1 MKNVFSDI
9 AHALPVIAVVG
20 AVGVASCGRID
31 PVKRQPEKSIVVIHS
46 WDSVGEEGA
55 PFTEVMQREF
65 HEQGVNANIHH
76 IYANMVRRPDTV
88 FTRFDW
94 PAYRDSIKRWKPDVI
109 LLNDDPILEWV
120 FKHREM
126 NSMFVNTPCVF
137 AGVNVLSRSQ
147 LDYFPK
153 MTGYEAVIDW
163 GRNMELVQKYGGRQA
178 MIIELDYT
186 SHDQH
191 LRKQLLQ
198 AMQDSL
204 RYVDNTN
211 FRMTSFDHDMLATK
225 YAGHLVVNP
234 VSCAEPYMNRN
245 EEETDSVGR
254 MRLWNIMQKADKMTH
269 LKVKQDIFSNTLV
282 KRTKRPQ
289 FTAIR
294 EGFGDPDAPYYLC
307 GYFTSMETQVKDQ
320 VSYAVQILSG
330 QDPRMLPVGMH
341 MCDYYMDWNAMQTTQ
356 PKMSYAVYSTKFN
369 IVNAPVYLSNPL
381 TFTLWVA
388 GILLVVGAVV
398 WCIVYFLSRW
408 KRQGQKK
415 LLADLQYEDEIL
427 DLVFSNAKDTLWSLT
442 DDVIVVGQNFADYYG
457 MEHHHVSVEEFGQM
471 MHEDSKA
478 SFDFFMNFRQQRGR
492 KTIRLHLTPDGG
504 KSWYWFKMMYADTK
518 ESAESGELYGMMM
531 NIDDKKKVEDQ
542 LEEAQQLASQ
552 VALKENFLANISHDL
567 RTPLGAVTGFSSM
580 LTVPGMTFE
589 PGEREMYLEYIHQ
602 NTDMILNMIDS
613 VMEKAQIE
621 TGDLEIIQKPVSVCK
636 LVNDCYNT
644 NRIIA
649 PSHLSFYLEMGDPDV
664 IVNIDMTRTKQVVNN
679 FLSNSFKFTT
689 EGSITLGWRHLD
701 DEAEG
706 MIEVY
711 VKDTGIGVPADK
723 VDKIF
728 DRYSKVNENDKGTGL
743 GLNISKTIIEKQGG
757 TIGVESEFGK
767 GSKFFFRLTRFVQCI
782 VLALTLGLGLLM
794 PSSCSGGGAKDDK
807 AVKVLVL
814 HSYSRDYV
822 SYRTFDDVLKGD
834 FLDEYSNADI
844 RYVYMSLENPA
855 TSTDALREEVR
866 DSLFDQGWVPDV
878 ILVEGDRAAVEFFN
892 AEDKPLA
899 ALANVPVV
907 LGGIH
912 HPEWERI
919 RSRRNVVVINDPID
933 YCANINLAVEMT
945 GKSCVEIELDYFHQ
959 DSIIREELTQAIARP
974 PFVDDSDFHVKNFYA
989 TSFDELCKDSIIVLT
1004 LSAECPERN
1013 SSELMDKEDA
1023 FKHLGMLYTH
1033 SWKYPSLVVKRD
1045 VYARSFVDK
1054 TGKPQFTAV
1063 KAGFADGSGSFLC
1076 GYFAGYETVAE
1087 DLARVGVR
1095 ILDGDDLASFV
1106 GLKHEKHFYMDY
1118 AAMKRLGLKYED
1130 YSKRFTIVGAP
1141 KEVTMPFFSYLTW
1154 MLIAMVFVVAVLSI
1168 MLVVYTWNDRT
1179 MRHLM
1184 ASVKRRSDMR
1194 HMALSG
1200 SDSHTIRSEQSVKDI
1215 IACIHPDYAQEVP
1228 LMIQSISVKG
1238 VHKYEIFADIEKDGN
1253 YRWWQLRFVVVHEDG
1268 VESAE
1273 ESGKHV
1279 DGILINIDK
1288 TKKYEEELRKAM
1300 QLAEEARQKE
1310 DFMTTISHEIR
1321 TPLNAVVGFS
1331 DVLVS
1336 LPQDSFSAEELMQY
1350 DKVIKTN
1357 NAALS
1362 AMIEN
1367 ILMFSRIESGRIQYV
1382 KDEFNV
1388 SDLFREI
1395 ESEWRDLVPDGIV
1408 FETLAMRKDIYMNND
1423 RMRVKYVIGQL
1434 LSNAFKFTKTGS
1446 VAMGLH
1452 YSLNDDR
1459 ARLFVTDSGIGIE
1472 RDKQEAV
1479 FDLFWKDDGFT
1490 QGLGLGLTVARKLAV
1505 GMGLKLTF
1513 ESKEGFGSNVALE
1526 GDAYLKKKDEGQA

>member
-1 MKNVFSDI
+1 MKKFFSDI
-9 AHALPVIAVVG
+9 SHWLPVLAVMGSIAVV
-20 AVGVASCGRID
+20 SCSKID
-31 PVKRQPEKSIVVIHS
+31 PVSHQPQKNVVVIHS
-46 WDSVGEEGA
+46 WDSVGEEA
-55 PFTEVMQREF
+55 DLFVKSMKKDFRD
-65 HEQGVNANIHH
+65 QGINANIHH
-76 IYANMVRRPDTV
+76 IYANMIRRPDTV
-88 FTRFDW
+88 FTRYDW
-94 PAYRDSIKRWKPDVI
+94 PAYRDSIKKWKPDVI

-120 FKHREM
+120 FKHRDLD
-126 NSMFVNTPCVF
+126 SLFVTTPCVF
-137 AGVNVLSRSQ
+137 AGVNVLSRGH
-147 LDYFPK
+147 LEHFPL

-163 GRNMELVQKYGGRQA
+163 GRNLELVQKYGNKQA
-178 MIIELDYT
+178 MIIELDYNN
-186 SHDQH
+186 HDNH
-191 LRKQLLQ
+191 LRSQLHK
-198 AMQDSL
+198 AMEDSL
-204 RYVDNTN
+204 RYIDNSN
-211 FRMTSFDHDMLATK
+211 FNIVKFDEQLLK
-225 YAGHLVVNP
+225 SRYAGHLVVNT
-234 VSCAEPYMNRN
+234 VSCAEPYLNRQN
-245 EEETDSVGR
+245 DETDSIAY
-254 MRLWNIMQKADKMTH
+254 MRTWNIIQKADKMMH
-269 LKVKQDIFSNTLV
+269 MQVKWDIFSNSLV
-282 KRTKRPQ
+282 NCTNRPQ

-294 EGFGDPDAPYYLC
+294 EGFSMSSTPQFLC
-307 GYFTSMETQVKDQ
+307 GYFTSTETQVKDQ
-320 VSYAVQILSG
+320 VGYAAQILNG
-330 QDPRMLPVGMH
+330 QEPRMLPIGMH
-341 MCDYYMDWNAMQTTQ
+341 GCDYYMDWNAMQMMQ
-356 PKMSYAVYSTKFN
+356 PKMSCAVYSSKFN
-369 IVNAPVYLSNPL
+369 IVNAPIYLSNPL

-388 GILLVVGAVV
+388 GIMLIVAVIVWTVVS
-398 WCIVYFLSRW
+398 FMSRW
-408 KRQGQKK
+408 KRKGQQN
-415 LLADLQYEDEIL
+415 LLEELQYEDKIL
-427 DLVFSNAKDTLWSLT
+427 DLVFSNAKDTLWSIA
-442 DDVIVVGQNFADYYG
+442 DGVIVFDQNFADYYG
-457 MEHHHVSVEEFGQM
+457 MEHHHVPLKEFAGM

-478 SFDFFMNFRQQRGR
+478 SFEFFMNYRKQRGK
-492 KTIRLHLTPDGG
+492 KTIRMHMSPDGG
-504 KSWYWFKMMYADTK
+504 KSWYWFKMMYTATP
-518 ESAESGELYGMMM
+518 ETAESGELYGMMM
-531 NIDDKKKVEDQ
+531 NIDDKKKVEEQ
-542 LEEAQQLASQ
+542 LEEAQLLASQ

-649 PSHLSFYLEMGDPDV
+649 PSHLAFYLDMDDPDV

-679 FLSNSFKFTT
+679 FLSNAFKFTT
-689 EGSITLGWRHLD
+689 EGSITLGWRYVED
-701 DEAEG
+701 TEG

-767 GSKFFFRLTRFVQCI
+767 GSKFFFRLMRFVQCVVL
-782 VLALTLGLGLLM
+782 VLALCLGVLL
-794 PSSCSGGGAKDDK
+794 PSSCGKHDEKYDK
-807 AVKVLVL
+807 PVKALVL
-814 HSYSRDYV
+814 HSYSRDYE
-822 SYRTFDDVLKGD
+822 SYREFDETLKSTLLQEYVSADVRD
-834 FLDEYSNADI
+834 
-844 RYVYMSLENPA
+844 VYLGLENP
-855 TSTDALREEVR
+855 TTPLEDIRNDAR
-866 DSLFDQGWVPDV
+866 DSLFDRGWMPDV
-878 ILVEGDRAAVEFFN
+878 ILIEGDRAAVEFFDSN
-892 AEDKPLA
+892 MK

-912 HPEWERI
+912 HPEWDRI

-959 DSIIREELTQAIARP
+959 DSIIRDELTQSIARP
-974 PFVDDSDFHVKNFYA
+974 PFVDNSDFHVRNFA
-989 TSFDELCKDSIIVLT
+989 DPSFADMCKDSIIVMT
-1004 LSAECPERN
+1004 LSAALPELN
-1013 SSELMDKEDA
+1013 ASVPMDKDVA
-1023 FKHLGMLYTH
+1023 FRHLGMLYTH

-1045 VYARSFVDK
+1045 VFSRSFVDMS
-1054 TGKPQFTAV
+1054 GRPQFTAV

-1076 GYFAGYETVAE
+1076 GYFASYETVAK
-1087 DLARVGVR
+1087 DMADVGVR
-1095 ILDGDDLASFV
+1095 LLNGDDLSSFV
-1106 GLKHEKHFYMDY
+1106 GLKHVKNFYMDY
-1118 AAMKRLGLKYED
+1118 EAMKRLGLKYED
-1130 YSKRFTIVGAP
+1130 YSKHFIIVGAP
-1141 KEVTMPFFSYLTW
+1141 QEVTMPFLSYLTW
-1154 MLIAMVFVVAVLSI
+1154 VLITIVFIVAIMSVMLI
-1168 MLVVYTWNDRT
+1168 VYTWNNRT

-1200 SDSHTIRSEQSVKDI
+1200 SDSHTIRSEQGVKDI

-1238 VHKYEIFADIEKDGN
+1238 VHKYEIYADVDKDGE
-1253 YRWWQLRFVVVHEDG
+1253 YGWWQLRFVVVNEDG
-1268 VESAE
+1268 VENGK
-1273 ESGKHV
+1273 ESGKRV

-1388 SDLFREI
+1388 SDMFKEI
-1395 ESEWRDLVPDGIV
+1395 ESEWVDLVPDGIT

-1423 RMRVKYVIGQL
+1423 RMRVKYIIGQL
-1434 LSNAFKFTKTGS
+1434 LSNAFKFTKTGNVS
-1446 VAMGLH
+1446 MGLH
-1452 YSLNDDR
+1452 YSLNKDV
-1459 ARLFVTDSGIGIE
+1459 ATLYVSDSGIGVPK
-1472 RDKQEAV
+1472 DKLEAV
-1479 FDLFWKDDGFT
+1479 YDLFWKDDGFT
-1490 QGLGLGLTVARKLAV
+1490 QGLGLGLTVSRKLAE
-1505 GMGLKLTF
+1505 GMGLKLNF
-1513 ESKEGFGSNVALE
+1513 ESKEDFGSNVSLE
-1526 GDAYLKKKDEGQA
+1526 GNAYLKKKDDNA

>member
-9 AHALPVIAVVG
+9 AHALPVLAVVG
-20 AVGVASCGRID
+20 VVGVASCGRID
-31 PVKRQPEKSIVVIHS
+31 PVKRQPEKSVVVIHS

-55 PFTEVMQREF
+55 PFTEAMLKEF
-65 HEQGVNANIHH
+65 HEQGINANIHH
-76 IYANMVRRPDTV
+76 IYANMVRRPDTL
-88 FTRFDW
+88 FTHYDW
-94 PAYRDSIKRWKPDVI
+94 PAYRDSIKLWKPDVI

-120 FKHREM
+120 FKHRDAD
-126 NSMFVNTPCVF
+126 SVFVKTPCVF
-137 AGVNVLSRSQ
+137 SGVNVLSRSQ
-147 LDYFPK
+147 MDYFPL

-178 MIIELDYT
+178 MIIELDHT
-186 SHDQH
+186 EHDMH
-191 LRKQLLQ
+191 LRKQLSQ

-204 RYVDNTN
+204 RYIDNTD
-211 FRMTSFDHDMLATK
+211 FHMKKFGDGAVPAR
-225 YAGHLVVNP
+225 YAGHLVVST
-234 VSCAEPYMNRN
+234 VSCADPFTNKS
-245 EEETDSVGR
+245 EEESDTVGR
-254 MRLWNIMQKADKMTH
+254 MRTWNIMQKADRMSH
-269 LKVKQDIFSNTLV
+269 LKVKQDIFCNTLV
-282 KRTKRPQ
+282 KRTQRPQ

-294 EGFGDPDAPYYLC
+294 EGFSDQENPFYLC

-320 VSYAVQILSG
+320 VGYAVQILNG

-341 MCDYYMDWNAMQTTQ
+341 MCDYYMDWNAMQLTQ
-356 PKMSYAVYSTKFN
+356 PKMSYAVYSTKFK

-381 TFTLWVA
+381 TFLLWVT
-388 GILLVVGAVV
+388 GILFVVGAVV
-398 WCIVYFLSRW
+398 WCIVYFMSRW
-408 KRQGQKK
+408 KRKGQRK
-415 LLADLQYEDEIL
+415 LIEDLQYEDKIL
-427 DLVFSNAKDTLWSLT
+427 DLVFSNAKDTLWSLA

-457 MEHHHVSVEEFGQM
+457 MEHHHVSIDDFGRM

-478 SFDFFMNFRQQRGR
+478 SFEFFMNFRHQRGR

-504 KSWYWFKMMYADTK
+504 KSWYWFKMMYAATK
-518 ESAESGELYGMMM
+518 ESAETGELYGMMM

-542 LEEAQQLASQ
+542 LEEAQLLASQ

-689 EGSITLGWRHLD
+689 EGSITLGWRHMD
-701 DEAEG
+701 DEADS

-723 VDKIF
+723 IDKIF

-767 GSKFFFRLTRFVQCI
+767 GSKFFFRLKRFVQCV
-782 VLALTLGLGLLM
+782 VLVITLGLGLLM
-794 PSSCSGGGAKDDK
+794 PSSCMREEANEDRQ
-807 AVKVLVL
+807 VKVMVL

-822 SYRTFDDVLKGD
+822 SYRTFDDVLKD
-834 FLDEYSNADI
+834 HFLDEYSNADI
-844 RYVYMSLENPA
+844 RDVYLGLENPSA
-855 TSTDALREEVR
+855 STEDIKADVR
-866 DSLFDQGWVPDV
+866 DSLFNKGWLPDV
-878 ILVEGDRAAVEFFN
+878 ILIEGDRAAVEFFN
-892 AEDKPLA
+892 AEEKPLP
-899 ALANVPVV
+899 ALADVPVV

-912 HPEWERI
+912 HLEWDRI

-959 DSIIREELTQAIARP
+959 DSIIREELTQSIARP
-974 PFVDDSDFHVKNFYA
+974 PFVDNSDFHINNFRETDFA
-989 TSFDELCKDSIIVLT
+989 ELCKDSIIVMT
-1004 LSAECPERN
+1004 FSAESPERN
-1013 SSELMDKEDA
+1013 ASVPMDKDEA
-1023 FKHLGMLYTH
+1023 YRHLRKLYTN

-1045 VYARSFVDK
+1045 VFARSIVDK

-1087 DLARVGVR
+1087 DLAKVGVR

-1118 AAMKRLGLKYED
+1118 AAMKRMGMKYDD
-1130 YSKRFTIVGAP
+1130 YAKRFIVVGAP
-1141 KEVTMPFFSYLTW
+1141 REVTMPFFSYLTW
-1154 MLIAMVFVVAVLSI
+1154 VLISLVFVVAVLSI

-1184 ASVKRRSDMR
+1184 ASVRRRSDMR

-1238 VHKYEIFADIEKDGN
+1238 VHKYEIYADIEKDGN
-1253 YRWWQLRFVVVHEDG
+1253 YRWWQLRFVVVHEDS
-1268 VESAE
+1268 VETGE
-1273 ESGKHV
+1273 ETDKHV

-1288 TKKYEEELRKAM
+1288 TKKYEEELRRAM
-1300 QLAEEARQKE
+1300 QLAQEARQKE

-1336 LPQDSFSAEELMQY
+1336 LPQDSFTAEELMQY

-1388 SDLFREI
+1388 SDLFSEI
-1395 ESEWRDLVPDGIV
+1395 ESEWRDLVPDGIS

-1434 LSNAFKFTKTGS
+1434 LSNAFKFTKSGS

-1459 ARLFVTDSGIGIE
+1459 ASLFVTDSGIGIAK
-1472 RDKQEAV
+1472 DKQEAV

-1513 ESKEGFGSNVALE
+1513 ESKEGFGSNVSLE
-1526 GDAYLKKKDEGQA
+1526 GDAYLKKKEDQA

>member
-1 MKNVFSDI
+1 MKKFFSDI
-9 AHALPVIAVVG
+9 SHWLPVLAVMGSIAVV
-20 AVGVASCGRID
+20 SCSKID
-31 PVKRQPEKSIVVIHS
+31 PVNHQPQKNVVVIHS
-46 WDSVGEEGA
+46 WDSVGEEA
-55 PFTEVMQREF
+55 ELFVKTMKNAF
-65 HEQGVNANIHH
+65 HDQGINANIHH
-76 IYANMVRRPDTV
+76 IYANMIRRPDTV
-88 FTRFDW
+88 FTRYDW
-94 PAYRDSIKRWKPDVI
+94 PAYRDSIKKWKPDVI

-120 FKHREM
+120 FKHRDLD
-126 NSMFVNTPCVF
+126 SLFVTTPCVF
-137 AGVNVLSRSQ
+137 AGVNVLSRGH
-147 LDYFPK
+147 LENFPL
-153 MTGYEAVIDW
+153 MTGFEAVIDW
-163 GRNMELVQKYGGRQA
+163 GRNLELVQKYGYKQA
-178 MIIELDYT
+178 MIIELDYND
-186 SHDQH
+186 HDNH
-191 LRKQLLQ
+191 LRSQLHK
-198 AMQDSL
+198 AMEDSL
-204 RYVDNTN
+204 RYIDNSN
-211 FRMTSFDHDMLATK
+211 FQIVEFDEQLLK
-225 YAGHLVVNP
+225 SRYAGHLVVNTI
-234 VSCAEPYMNRN
+234 SCAEPYMNRKN
-245 EEETDSVGR
+245 DESDSIATVR
-254 MRLWNIMQKADKMTH
+254 TWNIMQKADKMMH
-269 LKVKQDIFSNTLV
+269 MQVKWDIFSNSLIECTN
-282 KRTKRPQ
+282 RPQ

-294 EGFGDPDAPYYLC
+294 EGFSMSSKPQFLC
-307 GYFTSMETQVKDQ
+307 GYFTSTETQVKDQ
-320 VSYAVQILSG
+320 VGYAAQILNG
-330 QDPRMLPVGMH
+330 QEPRMLPIGMH
-341 MCDYYMDWNAMQTTQ
+341 GCDYYMDWNAMQMMQ
-356 PKMSYAVYSTKFN
+356 PKMSYAVYSSKFN
-369 IVNAPVYLSNPL
+369 IVNAPIYLSNPL

-388 GILLVVGAVV
+388 GIMFFVAVV
-398 WCIVYFLSRW
+398 VWVVVYFMSKW
-408 KRQGQKK
+408 KRNGQQN
-415 LLADLQYEDEIL
+415 LLEELQYEEKIL
-427 DLVFSNAKDTLWSLT
+427 DLVFSNAKDTLWSIA
-442 DDVIVVGQNFADYYG
+442 DGVIVFDQNFADYYG
-457 MEHHHVSVEEFGQM
+457 MEHHHVPLKEFAGM

-478 SFDFFMNFRQQRGR
+478 SFEFFMNYRKQSGK
-492 KTIRLHLTPDGG
+492 KTIRLHMSPDGG
-504 KSWYWFKMMYADTK
+504 KSWYWFKMMYTATP
-518 ESAESGELYGMMM
+518 ETAESGELYGMMM
-531 NIDDKKKVEDQ
+531 NIDDKKKVEEQ
-542 LEEAQQLASQ
+542 LEEAQLLASQ

-649 PSHLSFYLEMGDPDV
+649 PSHLAFYLDMDDPDV

-679 FLSNSFKFTT
+679 FLSNAFKFTT
-689 EGSITLGWRHLD
+689 EGSITLGWRYVED
-701 DEAEG
+701 TEG

-767 GSKFFFRLTRFVQCI
+767 GSKFFFRLMRFVQCVVL
-782 VLALTLGLGLLM
+782 VLALCLGVLL
-794 PSSCSGGGAKDDK
+794 PSSCGKHDEKYDK
-807 AVKVLVL
+807 PVKALVL
-814 HSYSRDYV
+814 HSYSRDYE
-822 SYRTFDDVLKGD
+822 SYRIFDETLKSTLLQEYASADVRD
-834 FLDEYSNADI
+834 
-844 RYVYMSLENPA
+844 VYLGLENP
-855 TSTDALREEVR
+855 TMPMDDIRNDAR
-866 DSLFDQGWVPDV
+866 DSLFDRGWIPDV
-878 ILVEGDRAAVEFFN
+878 ILIEGDRAAVEFFDAN
-892 AEDKPLA
+892 IQ

-907 LGGIH
+907 FGGIH

-919 RSRRNVVVINDPID
+919 RSRKNAVVINDPID

-959 DSIIREELTQAIARP
+959 DSIIRDELTQSIARP
-974 PFVDDSDFHVKNFYA
+974 PFVDNSDFHVRNFA
-989 TSFDELCKDSIIVLT
+989 NPSFADMCKDSVIVMT
-1004 LSAECPERN
+1004 LSAASPELN
-1013 SSELMDKEDA
+1013 ASVPMDKVVA

-1045 VYARSFVDK
+1045 VFSDAFVDMS
-1054 TGKPQFTAV
+1054 GLPQFTAV
-1063 KAGFADGSGSFLC
+1063 KAGFADGSGSLLC
-1076 GYFAGYETVAE
+1076 GYFASYETVAK
-1087 DLARVGVR
+1087 DMADVGVR
-1095 ILDGDDLASFV
+1095 LLNGDDLSSFV
-1106 GLKHEKHFYMDY
+1106 GLKHAKNFYMDY
-1118 AAMKRLGLKYED
+1118 EAMKRLGLKYED
-1130 YSKRFTIVGAP
+1130 YSKRFIIVGAP
-1141 KEVTMPFFSYLTW
+1141 KEVTMPFLSYLTW
-1154 MLIAMVFVVAVLSI
+1154 VLIAVVFIVAVMSVMLI
-1168 MLVVYTWNDRT
+1168 VYTWNDRT

-1200 SDSHTIRSEQSVKDI
+1200 SNSHTIRSEQGVKDI

-1238 VHKYEIFADIEKDGN
+1238 VHKYEIYADVDKDGE
-1253 YRWWQLRFVVVHEDG
+1253 YGWWQLRFVVVNEDG
-1268 VESAE
+1268 VENGK
-1273 ESGKHV
+1273 ESGKRV

-1388 SDLFREI
+1388 SDMFKEI
-1395 ESEWRDLVPDGIV
+1395 ESEWVDLVPDGIT

-1423 RMRVKYVIGQL
+1423 RMRVKYIIGQL
-1434 LSNAFKFTKTGS
+1434 LSNAFKFTKTGNVS
-1446 VAMGLH
+1446 MGLH
-1452 YSLNDDR
+1452 YSLNKDV
-1459 ARLFVTDSGIGIE
+1459 ATLYVSDSGIGVPK
-1472 RDKQEAV
+1472 DKLEAV
-1479 FDLFWKDDGFT
+1479 YDLFWKDDGFT
-1490 QGLGLGLTVARKLAV
+1490 QGLGLGLTVSRKLAE
-1505 GMGLKLTF
+1505 GMGLKLNF
-1513 ESKEGFGSNVALE
+1513 ESKEDFGSNVSLE
-1526 GDAYLKKKDEGQA
+1526 GNAYLKKKDDNA

>member
-1 MKNVFSDI
+1 MKKFFSDI
-9 AHALPVIAVVG
+9 SHWLPVLAVMGSIAVV
-20 AVGVASCGRID
+20 SCSKID
-31 PVKRQPEKSIVVIHS
+31 PVSHQPQKNVVVIHS
-46 WDSVGEEGA
+46 WDSVGEEA
-55 PFTEVMQREF
+55 DLFVKTMKNDFRD
-65 HEQGVNANIHH
+65 QGINANIHH
-76 IYANMVRRPDTV
+76 IYANMIRRPDTV
-88 FTRFDW
+88 FTRYDW
-94 PAYRDSIKRWKPDVI
+94 PAYRDSIKKWKPDVI

-120 FKHREM
+120 FKHRDLD
-126 NSMFVNTPCVF
+126 SLFVTTPCVF
-137 AGVNVLSRSQ
+137 AGVNVLSRGH
-147 LDYFPK
+147 LEHFPL

-163 GRNMELVQKYGGRQA
+163 GRNLELVQKYGNKQA
-178 MIIELDYT
+178 MIIELDYNN
-186 SHDQH
+186 HDNH
-191 LRKQLLQ
+191 LRRQLHK
-198 AMQDSL
+198 AMEDSL
-204 RYVDNTN
+204 RYIDNSN
-211 FRMTSFDHDMLATK
+211 FNIVKFDEQLLK
-225 YAGHLVVNP
+225 SRYAGYLVVNT
-234 VSCAEPYMNRN
+234 VSCAEPYMNRQN
-245 EEETDSVGR
+245 DETDSIAY
-254 MRLWNIMQKADKMTH
+254 MRTWNIIQKADKMMH
-269 LKVKQDIFSNTLV
+269 MQVKWDIFSNSLV
-282 KRTKRPQ
+282 NCTNRPQ

-294 EGFGDPDAPYYLC
+294 EGFSMSSTPQFLC
-307 GYFTSMETQVKDQ
+307 GYFTSTETQVKDQ
-320 VSYAVQILSG
+320 VGYAAQILNG
-330 QDPRMLPVGMH
+330 QEPRMLPIGMH
-341 MCDYYMDWNAMQTTQ
+341 GCDYYMDWNAMQMMQ
-356 PKMSYAVYSTKFN
+356 PKMSYAVYSSKFN
-369 IVNAPVYLSNPL
+369 IVNAPIYLSNPL

-388 GILLVVGAVV
+388 GIMLIVAVIVWTVVS
-398 WCIVYFLSRW
+398 FMSRW
-408 KRQGQKK
+408 KRKGQQN
-415 LLADLQYEDEIL
+415 LLEELQYEDKIL
-427 DLVFSNAKDTLWSLT
+427 DLVFSNAKDTLWSIA
-442 DDVIVVGQNFADYYG
+442 DGVIVFDQNFADYYG
-457 MEHHHVSVEEFGQM
+457 MEHHHVPLKEFAGM

-478 SFDFFMNFRQQRGR
+478 SFEFFMNYRKQRGK
-492 KTIRLHLTPDGG
+492 KTIRLHMSPDGG
-504 KSWYWFKMMYADTK
+504 KSWYWFKMMYTATP
-518 ESAESGELYGMMM
+518 ETAESGELYGMMM
-531 NIDDKKKVEDQ
+531 NIDDKKKVEEQ
-542 LEEAQQLASQ
+542 LEEAQLLASQ

-649 PSHLSFYLEMGDPDV
+649 PSHLAFYLDMDDPDV

-679 FLSNSFKFTT
+679 FLSNAFKFTT
-689 EGSITLGWRHLD
+689 EGSITLGWRYVED
-701 DEAEG
+701 TEG

-767 GSKFFFRLTRFVQCI
+767 GSKFFFRLMRFVQCVVL
-782 VLALTLGLGLLM
+782 VLALCLGVLL
-794 PSSCSGGGAKDDK
+794 PSSCGKHDEKYDK
-807 AVKVLVL
+807 PVKALVL
-814 HSYSRDYV
+814 HSYSRDYE
-822 SYRTFDDVLKGD
+822 SYREFDETLKSTLLQEYASADVRD
-834 FLDEYSNADI
+834 
-844 RYVYMSLENPA
+844 VYLGLENP
-855 TSTDALREEVR
+855 TTPLEDIRNDAR
-866 DSLFDQGWVPDV
+866 DSLFDRGWMPDV
-878 ILVEGDRAAVEFFN
+878 ILIEGDRAAVEFFDSN
-892 AEDKPLA
+892 MK

-912 HPEWERI
+912 HPEWDRI

-959 DSIIREELTQAIARP
+959 DSIIRDELTQSIARP
-974 PFVDDSDFHVKNFYA
+974 PFVDNSDFHVRNFA
-989 TSFDELCKDSIIVLT
+989 DPSFADMCKDSIIVMT
-1004 LSAECPERN
+1004 LSAALPELN
-1013 SSELMDKEDA
+1013 ASVPMDKDVA
-1023 FKHLGMLYTH
+1023 FRHLGMLYTH

-1045 VYARSFVDK
+1045 VFSRSFVDMS
-1054 TGKPQFTAV
+1054 GRPQFTAV

-1076 GYFAGYETVAE
+1076 GYFASYETVAK
-1087 DLARVGVR
+1087 DMADVGVR
-1095 ILDGDDLASFV
+1095 LLNGDDLSSFV
-1106 GLKHEKHFYMDY
+1106 GLKHVKNFYMDY
-1118 AAMKRLGLKYED
+1118 EAMKRLGLKYED
-1130 YSKRFTIVGAP
+1130 YSKHFIIVGAP
-1141 KEVTMPFFSYLTW
+1141 QEVTMPFLSYLTW
-1154 MLIAMVFVVAVLSI
+1154 VLITIVFIVAIMSVMLI
-1168 MLVVYTWNDRT
+1168 VYTWNNRT

-1200 SDSHTIRSEQSVKDI
+1200 SDSHTIRSEQGVKDI

-1238 VHKYEIFADIEKDGN
+1238 VHKYEIYADVDKDGE
-1253 YRWWQLRFVVVHEDG
+1253 YGWWQLRFVVVNEDG
-1268 VESAE
+1268 VENGK
-1273 ESGKHV
+1273 ESGKRV

-1388 SDLFREI
+1388 SDMFKEI
-1395 ESEWRDLVPDGIV
+1395 ESEWVDLVPDGIT

-1423 RMRVKYVIGQL
+1423 RMRVKYIIGQL
-1434 LSNAFKFTKTGS
+1434 LSNAFKFTKTGNVS
-1446 VAMGLH
+1446 MGLH
-1452 YSLNDDR
+1452 YSLNKDV
-1459 ARLFVTDSGIGIE
+1459 ATLYVSDSGIGVPK
-1472 RDKQEAV
+1472 DKLEAV
-1479 FDLFWKDDGFT
+1479 YDLFWKDDGFT
-1490 QGLGLGLTVARKLAV
+1490 QGLGLGLTVSRKLAE
-1505 GMGLKLTF
+1505 GMGLKLNF
-1513 ESKEGFGSNVALE
+1513 ESKEDFGSNVSLE
-1526 GDAYLKKKDEGQA
+1526 GNAYLKKKDDNA

>member
-1 MKNVFSDI
+1 MKKFFSDI
-9 AHALPVIAVVG
+9 SHWLPVLAVMGSIAVV
-20 AVGVASCGRID
+20 SCSKIN
-31 PVKRQPEKSIVVIHS
+31 PVNHQPQKNVVVIHS
-46 WDSVGEEGA
+46 WDSVGEEA
-55 PFTEVMQREF
+55 ELFVKTMKNDFRD
-65 HEQGVNANIHH
+65 QGINANIHH
-76 IYANMVRRPDTV
+76 IYANMIRRPDTV
-88 FTRFDW
+88 FTRYDW
-94 PAYRDSIKRWKPDVI
+94 PAYRDSIKKWKPDVI

-120 FKHREM
+120 FKHRDLD
-126 NSMFVNTPCVF
+126 SLFVTTPCVF
-137 AGVNVLSRSQ
+137 AGVNVLSRGH
-147 LDYFPK
+147 LEHFPL

-163 GRNMELVQKYGGRQA
+163 GRNLELVQKYGNKQA
-178 MIIELDYT
+178 MIIELDYNN
-186 SHDQH
+186 HDNH
-191 LRKQLLQ
+191 LRSQLHK
-198 AMQDSL
+198 AMEDSL
-204 RYVDNTN
+204 RYIDNSN
-211 FRMTSFDHDMLATK
+211 FNIVKFDEQLLK
-225 YAGHLVVNP
+225 SRYAGHLVVNT
-234 VSCAEPYMNRN
+234 VSCAEPYMNRQN
-245 EEETDSVGR
+245 DETDSIAYVR
-254 MRLWNIMQKADKMTH
+254 TWNIIQKADKMMH
-269 LKVKQDIFSNTLV
+269 MQVKWDIFSNSLV
-282 KRTKRPQ
+282 NCTNRPQ

-294 EGFGDPDAPYYLC
+294 EGFSMSSTPQFLC
-307 GYFTSMETQVKDQ
+307 GYFTSTETQVKDQ
-320 VSYAVQILSG
+320 VGYAAQILNG
-330 QDPRMLPVGMH
+330 QEPRMLPIGMH
-341 MCDYYMDWNAMQTTQ
+341 GCDYYMDWNAMQMMQ
-356 PKMSYAVYSTKFN
+356 PKMSYAVYSSKFN
-369 IVNAPVYLSNPL
+369 IVNAPIYLSNPL

-388 GILLVVGAVV
+388 GIMLIVAVIVWTVVS
-398 WCIVYFLSRW
+398 FMSRW
-408 KRQGQKK
+408 KRKGQQN
-415 LLADLQYEDEIL
+415 LLEELQYEDKIL
-427 DLVFSNAKDTLWSLT
+427 DLVFSNAKDTLWSIA
-442 DDVIVVGQNFADYYG
+442 DGVIVFDQNFADYYG
-457 MEHHHVSVEEFGQM
+457 MEHHHVPLKEFAGM

-478 SFDFFMNFRQQRGR
+478 SFEFFMNYRKQRGK
-492 KTIRLHLTPDGG
+492 KTIRLHMSPDGG
-504 KSWYWFKMMYADTK
+504 KSWYWFKMMYTATP
-518 ESAESGELYGMMM
+518 ETAESGELYGMMM
-531 NIDDKKKVEDQ
+531 NIDDKKKVEEQ
-542 LEEAQQLASQ
+542 LEEAQLLASQ

-649 PSHLSFYLEMGDPDV
+649 PSHLAFYLDMDDPDV

-679 FLSNSFKFTT
+679 FLSNAFKFTT
-689 EGSITLGWRHLD
+689 EGSITLGWRYVED
-701 DEAEG
+701 TEG

-767 GSKFFFRLTRFVQCI
+767 GSKFFFRLMRFVQCVVL
-782 VLALTLGLGLLM
+782 VLALCLGVLL
-794 PSSCSGGGAKDDK
+794 PSSCGKHDEKYDK
-807 AVKVLVL
+807 PVKALVL
-814 HSYSRDYV
+814 HSYSRDYE
-822 SYRTFDDVLKGD
+822 SYREFDETLKSTLLQEYASADVRD
-834 FLDEYSNADI
+834 
-844 RYVYMSLENPA
+844 VYLGLENP
-855 TSTDALREEVR
+855 TTPLEDIRNDAR
-866 DSLFDQGWVPDV
+866 DSLFDRGWMPDV
-878 ILVEGDRAAVEFFN
+878 ILIEGDRAAVEFFDSN
-892 AEDKPLA
+892 MK

-912 HPEWERI
+912 RPEWDRI

-959 DSIIREELTQAIARP
+959 DSIIRDELTQSIARP
-974 PFVDDSDFHVKNFYA
+974 PFVDNSDFHVRNFA
-989 TSFDELCKDSIIVLT
+989 DPSFADKCKDSIIVMT
-1004 LSAECPERN
+1004 LSAALPELN
-1013 SSELMDKEDA
+1013 ASVPMDKDVA
-1023 FKHLGMLYTH
+1023 FRHLGMLYTH

-1045 VYARSFVDK
+1045 VFSRSFVDMS
-1054 TGKPQFTAV
+1054 GRPQFTAV

-1076 GYFAGYETVAE
+1076 GYFASYETVAK
-1087 DLARVGVR
+1087 DMADVGVR
-1095 ILDGDDLASFV
+1095 LLNGDDLSSFV
-1106 GLKHEKHFYMDY
+1106 GLKHVKNFYMDY
-1118 AAMKRLGLKYED
+1118 EAMKRLGLKYED
-1130 YSKRFTIVGAP
+1130 YSKHFIIVGAP
-1141 KEVTMPFFSYLTW
+1141 QEVTMPFLSYLTW
-1154 MLIAMVFVVAVLSI
+1154 VLITIVFIVAIMSVMLI
-1168 MLVVYTWNDRT
+1168 VYTWNNRT

-1200 SDSHTIRSEQSVKDI
+1200 SDSHTIRSEQGVKDI

-1238 VHKYEIFADIEKDGN
+1238 VHKYEIYADVDKDGE
-1253 YRWWQLRFVVVHEDG
+1253 YGWWQLRFVVVNEDG
-1268 VESAE
+1268 VENGK
-1273 ESGKHV
+1273 ESGKRV

-1388 SDLFREI
+1388 SDMFKEI
-1395 ESEWRDLVPDGIV
+1395 ESEWVDLVPDGIT

-1423 RMRVKYVIGQL
+1423 RMRVKYIIGQL
-1434 LSNAFKFTKTGS
+1434 LSNAFKFTKTGNVS
-1446 VAMGLH
+1446 MGLH
-1452 YSLNDDR
+1452 YSLNKDV
-1459 ARLFVTDSGIGIE
+1459 ATLYVSDSGIGVPK
-1472 RDKQEAV
+1472 DKLEAV
-1479 FDLFWKDDGFT
+1479 YDLFWKDDGFT
-1490 QGLGLGLTVARKLAV
+1490 QGLGLGLTVSRKLAE
-1505 GMGLKLTF
+1505 GMGLKLNF
-1513 ESKEGFGSNVALE
+1513 ESKEDFGSNVSLE
-1526 GDAYLKKKDEGQA
+1526 GNAYLKKKDDNA

>member
-1 MKNVFSDI
+1 MKKFFSDI
-9 AHALPVIAVVG
+9 SHWLPVLAVMGSIAVV
-20 AVGVASCGRID
+20 SCSKID
-31 PVKRQPEKSIVVIHS
+31 PVNHQLQKNVVVIHS
-46 WDSVGEEGA
+46 WDSVGEEA
-55 PFTEVMQREF
+55 ELFVKTMKNDFRD
-65 HEQGVNANIHH
+65 QGINANIHH
-76 IYANMVRRPDTV
+76 IYANMIRRPDTV
-88 FTRFDW
+88 FTRYDW
-94 PAYRDSIKRWKPDVI
+94 PAYRDSIKKWKPDVI

-120 FKHREM
+120 FKHRDLD
-126 NSMFVNTPCVF
+126 SLFVTTPCVF
-137 AGVNVLSRSQ
+137 AGVNVLSRGH
-147 LDYFPK
+147 LEHFPL

-163 GRNMELVQKYGGRQA
+163 GRNLELVQKYGNKQA
-178 MIIELDYT
+178 MIIELDYNN
-186 SHDQH
+186 HDNH
-191 LRKQLLQ
+191 LRSQLHK
-198 AMQDSL
+198 AMEDSL
-204 RYVDNTN
+204 RYIDNSN
-211 FRMTSFDHDMLATK
+211 FNIVKFDEQLLK
-225 YAGHLVVNP
+225 SRYAGHLVVNT
-234 VSCAEPYMNRN
+234 VSCAEPYMNRQN
-245 EEETDSVGR
+245 DETDSIAYVR
-254 MRLWNIMQKADKMTH
+254 TWNIIQKADKMMH
-269 LKVKQDIFSNTLV
+269 MQVKWDIFSNSLV
-282 KRTKRPQ
+282 NCTNRPQ

-294 EGFGDPDAPYYLC
+294 EGFSMSSTPQFLC
-307 GYFTSMETQVKDQ
+307 GYFTSTETQVKDQ
-320 VSYAVQILSG
+320 VGYAAQILNG
-330 QDPRMLPVGMH
+330 QEPRMLPIGMH
-341 MCDYYMDWNAMQTTQ
+341 GCDYYMDWNAMQMMQ
-356 PKMSYAVYSTKFN
+356 PKMSYAVYSSKFN
-369 IVNAPVYLSNPL
+369 IVNAPIYLSNPL

-388 GILLVVGAVV
+388 GIMLIVAVIVWTVVS
-398 WCIVYFLSRW
+398 FMSRW
-408 KRQGQKK
+408 KRNGQQN
-415 LLADLQYEDEIL
+415 LLEELQYEDKIL
-427 DLVFSNAKDTLWSLT
+427 DLVFSNAKDTLWSIA
-442 DDVIVVGQNFADYYG
+442 DGVIVFDQNFADYYG
-457 MEHHHVSVEEFGQM
+457 MEHHHVPLKEFAGM

-478 SFDFFMNFRQQRGR
+478 SFEFFMNYRKQRGK
-492 KTIRLHLTPDGG
+492 KTIRLHMSPDGG
-504 KSWYWFKMMYADTK
+504 KSWYWFKMMYTATP
-518 ESAESGELYGMMM
+518 ETAESGELYGMMM
-531 NIDDKKKVEDQ
+531 NIDDKKKVEEQ
-542 LEEAQQLASQ
+542 LEEAQLLASQ

-649 PSHLSFYLEMGDPDV
+649 PSHLAFYLDMDDPDV

-679 FLSNSFKFTT
+679 FLSNAFKFTT
-689 EGSITLGWRHLD
+689 EGSITLGWRYVED
-701 DEAEG
+701 TEG

-767 GSKFFFRLTRFVQCI
+767 GSKFFFRLMRFVQCVVL
-782 VLALTLGLGLLM
+782 VLALCLGVLL
-794 PSSCSGGGAKDDK
+794 PSSCGKHDEKYDK
-807 AVKVLVL
+807 PVKALVL
-814 HSYSRDYV
+814 HSYSRDYE
-822 SYRTFDDVLKGD
+822 SYREFDETLKSTLLQEYASADVRD
-834 FLDEYSNADI
+834 
-844 RYVYMSLENPA
+844 VYLGLENP
-855 TSTDALREEVR
+855 TTPLEDIRNDAR
-866 DSLFDQGWVPDV
+866 DSLFDRGWMPDV
-878 ILVEGDRAAVEFFN
+878 ILIEGDRAAVEFFDSN
-892 AEDKPLA
+892 MK

-912 HPEWERI
+912 HPEWDRI

-959 DSIIREELTQAIARP
+959 DSIIRDELTQSIARP
-974 PFVDDSDFHVKNFYA
+974 PFVDNSDFHVRNFA
-989 TSFDELCKDSIIVLT
+989 DPSFADKCKDSIIVMT
-1004 LSAECPERN
+1004 LSAALPELN
-1013 SSELMDKEDA
+1013 ASVPMDKDVA
-1023 FKHLGMLYTH
+1023 FRHLGMLYTH

-1045 VYARSFVDK
+1045 VFSRSFVDIS
-1054 TGKPQFTAV
+1054 GRPQFTAV

-1076 GYFAGYETVAE
+1076 GYFASYETVAK
-1087 DLARVGVR
+1087 DMADVGVR
-1095 ILDGDDLASFV
+1095 LLNGDDLSSFV
-1106 GLKHEKHFYMDY
+1106 GLKHVKNFYMDY
-1118 AAMKRLGLKYED
+1118 EAMKRLGLKYED
-1130 YSKRFTIVGAP
+1130 YSKHFIIVGAP
-1141 KEVTMPFFSYLTW
+1141 QEVTMPFLSYLTW
-1154 MLIAMVFVVAVLSI
+1154 VLITIVFIVAIMSVMLI
-1168 MLVVYTWNDRT
+1168 VYTWNNRT

-1200 SDSHTIRSEQSVKDI
+1200 SDSHTIRSEQGVKDI

-1238 VHKYEIFADIEKDGN
+1238 VHKYEIYADVDKDGE
-1253 YRWWQLRFVVVHEDG
+1253 YGWWQLRFVVVNEDG
-1268 VESAE
+1268 VENGK
-1273 ESGKHV
+1273 ESGKRV

-1388 SDLFREI
+1388 SDMFKEI
-1395 ESEWRDLVPDGIV
+1395 ESEWVDLVPDGIT

-1423 RMRVKYVIGQL
+1423 RMRVKYIIGQL
-1434 LSNAFKFTKTGS
+1434 LSNAFKFTKTGNVS
-1446 VAMGLH
+1446 MGLH
-1452 YSLNDDR
+1452 YSLNKDV
-1459 ARLFVTDSGIGIE
+1459 ATLYVSDSGIGVPK
-1472 RDKQEAV
+1472 DKLEAV
-1479 FDLFWKDDGFT
+1479 YDLFWKDDGFT
-1490 QGLGLGLTVARKLAV
+1490 QGLGLGLTVSRKLAE
-1505 GMGLKLTF
+1505 GMGLKLNF
-1513 ESKEGFGSNVALE
+1513 ESKEDFGSNVSLE
-1526 GDAYLKKKDEGQA
+1526 GNAYLKKKDDNA

>member
-1 MKNVFSDI
+1 MKKFFSDI
-9 AHALPVIAVVG
+9 SHWLPVLAVMGSIAVV
-20 AVGVASCGRID
+20 SCSKID
-31 PVKRQPEKSIVVIHS
+31 PVSHQPQKNVVVIHS
-46 WDSVGEEGA
+46 WDSVGEEA
-55 PFTEVMQREF
+55 DLFVKTMKNDFRD
-65 HEQGVNANIHH
+65 QGINANIHH
-76 IYANMVRRPDTV
+76 IYANMIRRPDTV
-88 FTRFDW
+88 FTRYDW
-94 PAYRDSIKRWKPDVI
+94 PAYRDSIKKWKPDVI

-120 FKHREM
+120 FKHRDLD
-126 NSMFVNTPCVF
+126 SLFVTTPCVF
-137 AGVNVLSRSQ
+137 AGVNVLSRGH
-147 LDYFPK
+147 LEHFPL

-163 GRNMELVQKYGGRQA
+163 GRNLELVQKYGNKQA
-178 MIIELDYT
+178 MIIELDYNN
-186 SHDQH
+186 HDNH
-191 LRKQLLQ
+191 LRSQLHK
-198 AMQDSL
+198 AMEDSL
-204 RYVDNTN
+204 RYINNSN
-211 FRMTSFDHDMLATK
+211 FNIVKFDEQLLK
-225 YAGHLVVNP
+225 SRYAGHLVVNT
-234 VSCAEPYMNRN
+234 VSCAEPYMNRQN
-245 EEETDSVGR
+245 DETDSIAY
-254 MRLWNIMQKADKMTH
+254 MRTWNIIQKADKMMH
-269 LKVKQDIFSNTLV
+269 MQVKWDIFSNSLV
-282 KRTKRPQ
+282 NCTNRPQ

-294 EGFGDPDAPYYLC
+294 EGFSMSSTPQFLC
-307 GYFTSMETQVKDQ
+307 GYFTSTETQVKDQ
-320 VSYAVQILSG
+320 VGYAAQILNG
-330 QDPRMLPVGMH
+330 QEPRMLPIGMH
-341 MCDYYMDWNAMQTTQ
+341 GCDYYMDWNAMQMMQ
-356 PKMSYAVYSTKFN
+356 PKMSYAVYSSKFN
-369 IVNAPVYLSNPL
+369 IVNAPIYLSNPL

-388 GILLVVGAVV
+388 GIMLIVAVIVWTVVS
-398 WCIVYFLSRW
+398 FMSRW
-408 KRQGQKK
+408 KRKGQQN
-415 LLADLQYEDEIL
+415 LLEELQYEDKIL
-427 DLVFSNAKDTLWSLT
+427 DLVFSNAEDTLWSIA
-442 DDVIVVGQNFADYYG
+442 DGVIVFDQNFADYYG
-457 MEHHHVSVEEFGQM
+457 MEHHHVPLKEFAGM

-478 SFDFFMNFRQQRGR
+478 SFEFFMNYRKQRGK
-492 KTIRLHLTPDGG
+492 KTIRLHMSPDGG
-504 KSWYWFKMMYADTK
+504 KSWYWFKMMYTATP
-518 ESAESGELYGMMM
+518 ETAESGELYGMMM
-531 NIDDKKKVEDQ
+531 NIDDKKKVEEQ
-542 LEEAQQLASQ
+542 LEEVQLLASQ

-649 PSHLSFYLEMGDPDV
+649 PSHLAFYLDMDDPDV

-679 FLSNSFKFTT
+679 FLSNAFKFTT
-689 EGSITLGWRHLD
+689 EGSITLGWRYVED
-701 DEAEG
+701 TEG

-767 GSKFFFRLTRFVQCI
+767 GSKFFFRLMRFVQCVVL
-782 VLALTLGLGLLM
+782 VLALCLGVLL
-794 PSSCSGGGAKDDK
+794 PSSCGKHDEKYDK
-807 AVKVLVL
+807 PIKALVL
-814 HSYSRDYV
+814 HSYSRDYE
-822 SYRTFDDVLKGD
+822 SYREFDETLKSTLLQEYASADVRD
-834 FLDEYSNADI
+834 
-844 RYVYMSLENPA
+844 VYLGLENP
-855 TSTDALREEVR
+855 TTPVEDIRNDAR
-866 DSLFDQGWVPDV
+866 DSLFDRGWIPDV
-878 ILVEGDRAAVEFFN
+878 ILIEGDRAAVEFFDSN
-892 AEDKPLA
+892 MK

-912 HPEWERI
+912 HPEWDRI
-919 RSRRNVVVINDPID
+919 RSRKNVVVINDPID

-959 DSIIREELTQAIARP
+959 DSIIRDELTQSIARP
-974 PFVDDSDFHVKNFYA
+974 PFVDNSDFHVRNFA
-989 TSFDELCKDSIIVLT
+989 DPSFADMRKDSIIVMT
-1004 LSAECPERN
+1004 LSAASPELN
-1013 SSELMDKEDA
+1013 ASVPMDKDVA
-1023 FKHLGMLYTH
+1023 FRHLGMLYTH

-1045 VYARSFVDK
+1045 VFSRSFIDMS
-1054 TGKPQFTAV
+1054 GHPQFTAV

-1076 GYFAGYETVAE
+1076 GYFASYETVAK
-1087 DLARVGVR
+1087 DMADVGVR
-1095 ILDGDDLASFV
+1095 LLNGDDLSSFV
-1106 GLKHEKHFYMDY
+1106 GLKHVKNFYMDY
-1118 AAMKRLGLKYED
+1118 EAMKRLGLKYED
-1130 YSKRFTIVGAP
+1130 YSKRFIIVGAP
-1141 KEVTMPFFSYLTW
+1141 QEVTMPFLSYLTW
-1154 MLIAMVFVVAVLSI
+1154 VLITIVFIVAIMSVMLI
-1168 MLVVYTWNDRT
+1168 VYTWNNRT

-1200 SDSHTIRSEQSVKDI
+1200 SDSHTIRSEQGVKDI

-1238 VHKYEIFADIEKDGN
+1238 VHKYEIYADVDKDGE
-1253 YRWWQLRFVVVHEDG
+1253 YGWWQLRFVVVNEDG
-1268 VESAE
+1268 VENGK
-1273 ESGKHV
+1273 ESGKRV

-1388 SDLFREI
+1388 SDMFKEI
-1395 ESEWRDLVPDGIV
+1395 ESEWVDLVPDGIT

-1423 RMRVKYVIGQL
+1423 RMRVKYIIGQL
-1434 LSNAFKFTKTGS
+1434 LSNAFKFTKTGNVS
-1446 VAMGLH
+1446 MGLH
-1452 YSLNDDR
+1452 YSLNKDV
-1459 ARLFVTDSGIGIE
+1459 ATLYVSDSGIGVPK
-1472 RDKQEAV
+1472 DKLEAV
-1479 FDLFWKDDGFT
+1479 YDLFWKDDGFT
-1490 QGLGLGLTVARKLAV
+1490 QGLGLGLTVSRKLAE
-1505 GMGLKLTF
+1505 GMGLKLNF
-1513 ESKEGFGSNVALE
+1513 ESKEDFGSNVSLE
-1526 GDAYLKKKDEGQA
+1526 GNAYLKKKDDNA

>member
-1 MKNVFSDI
+1 MKKFFSDI
-9 AHALPVIAVVG
+9 SHWLPVLAVMGSIAVV
-20 AVGVASCGRID
+20 SCSKID
-31 PVKRQPEKSIVVIHS
+31 PVSHQPQKNVVVIHS
-46 WDSVGEEGA
+46 WDSVGEEA
-55 PFTEVMQREF
+55 ELFVESMKNDFRD
-65 HEQGVNANIHH
+65 QGINANIHH
-76 IYANMVRRPDTV
+76 IYANMIRRPDTV
-88 FTRFDW
+88 FTRYDW
-94 PAYRDSIKRWKPDVI
+94 PAYRDSIKKWKPDVI

-120 FKHREM
+120 FKHRDLD
-126 NSMFVNTPCVF
+126 SLFVTTPCVF
-137 AGVNVLSRSQ
+137 AGVNVLSRGH
-147 LDYFPK
+147 LEHFPL

-163 GRNMELVQKYGGRQA
+163 RRNLELVQKYGNKQA
-178 MIIELDYT
+178 MIIELDYNN
-186 SHDQH
+186 HDNH
-191 LRKQLLQ
+191 LRSQLHN
-198 AMQDSL
+198 AMEDSL
-204 RYVDNTN
+204 RYIDNSN
-211 FRMTSFDHDMLATK
+211 FNIVKFDEQLLK
-225 YAGHLVVNP
+225 SRYAGHLVVNT
-234 VSCAEPYMNRN
+234 VSCAEPYMNRQN
-245 EEETDSVGR
+245 DETDSIAYVR
-254 MRLWNIMQKADKMTH
+254 TWNIIQKADKMMH
-269 LKVKQDIFSNTLV
+269 MQVKWDIFSNSLV
-282 KRTKRPQ
+282 NCTNRPQ

-294 EGFGDPDAPYYLC
+294 EGFSMSSTPQFLC
-307 GYFTSMETQVKDQ
+307 GYFTSTETQVKDQ
-320 VSYAVQILSG
+320 VGYAAQILNG
-330 QDPRMLPVGMH
+330 QEPRMLPIGMH
-341 MCDYYMDWNAMQTTQ
+341 GCDYYMDWNAMQMMQ
-356 PKMSYAVYSTKFN
+356 PKMSYAVYSSKFN
-369 IVNAPVYLSNPL
+369 IVNAPIYLSNPL

-388 GILLVVGAVV
+388 GIMLIVAVIVWTVVS
-398 WCIVYFLSRW
+398 FMSRW
-408 KRQGQKK
+408 KRKGQQN
-415 LLADLQYEDEIL
+415 LLEELQYEDKIL
-427 DLVFSNAKDTLWSLT
+427 DLVFSNAKDTLWSIA
-442 DDVIVVGQNFADYYG
+442 DGVIVFDQNFADYYG
-457 MEHHHVSVEEFGQM
+457 MEHHHVPLKEFAGM

-478 SFDFFMNFRQQRGR
+478 SFEFFMNYRKQRGK
-492 KTIRLHLTPDGG
+492 KTIRLHMSPDGG
-504 KSWYWFKMMYADTK
+504 KSWYWFKMMYTATP
-518 ESAESGELYGMMM
+518 ETAESGELYGMMM
-531 NIDDKKKVEDQ
+531 NIDDKKKVEEQ
-542 LEEAQQLASQ
+542 LEEAHLLASQ

-580 LTVPGMTFE
+580 LTVSGMTFE

-649 PSHLSFYLEMGDPDV
+649 PSHLAFYLDMDDPDV

-679 FLSNSFKFTT
+679 FLSNAFKFTT
-689 EGSITLGWRHLD
+689 EGSITLGWRYVED
-701 DEAEG
+701 TEG

-767 GSKFFFRLTRFVQCI
+767 GSKFFFRLMRFVQCVVL
-782 VLALTLGLGLLM
+782 VLALCLGVLL
-794 PSSCSGGGAKDDK
+794 PSSCGMHDEKYDK
-807 AVKVLVL
+807 PVKALVL
-814 HSYSRDYV
+814 HSYSRDYE
-822 SYRTFDDVLKGD
+822 SYREFDETLKSTLLQEYASADVRD
-834 FLDEYSNADI
+834 
-844 RYVYMSLENPA
+844 VYLGLENP
-855 TSTDALREEVR
+855 TTPLEDIRNDAR
-866 DSLFDQGWVPDV
+866 DSLFDRGWMPDV
-878 ILVEGDRAAVEFFN
+878 ILIEGDRAAVDFFDSN
-892 AEDKPLA
+892 MK

-912 HPEWERI
+912 HPEWDRI

-959 DSIIREELTQAIARP
+959 DSIIRDELTQSIARP
-974 PFVDDSDFHVKNFYA
+974 PFVDNSDFHVRNFA
-989 TSFDELCKDSIIVLT
+989 DPSFADKCKDSIIVMT
-1004 LSAECPERN
+1004 LSAALPELN
-1013 SSELMDKEDA
+1013 ASVPMDKDVA
-1023 FKHLGMLYTH
+1023 FRHLGMLYTH

-1045 VYARSFVDK
+1045 VFSRSFVDMS
-1054 TGKPQFTAV
+1054 GRPQFTAV

-1076 GYFAGYETVAE
+1076 GYFASYETVAK
-1087 DLARVGVR
+1087 DMADVGVR
-1095 ILDGDDLASFV
+1095 LLNGDDLSSFV
-1106 GLKHEKHFYMDY
+1106 GLKHVKNFYMDY
-1118 AAMKRLGLKYED
+1118 EAMKRLGLKYED
-1130 YSKRFTIVGAP
+1130 YSKHFIIVGAP
-1141 KEVTMPFFSYLTW
+1141 QEVTMPFLSYLTW
-1154 MLIAMVFVVAVLSI
+1154 VLITIVFIVAIMSVMLI
-1168 MLVVYTWNDRT
+1168 VYTWNNRT

-1200 SDSHTIRSEQSVKDI
+1200 SDSHTIRSEQGVKDI

-1238 VHKYEIFADIEKDGN
+1238 VHKYEIYADVDKDGE
-1253 YRWWQLRFVVVHEDG
+1253 YGWWQLRFVVVNEDG
-1268 VESAE
+1268 VENGK
-1273 ESGKHV
+1273 ESGKRV

-1382 KDEFNV
+1382 KDDFNV
-1388 SDLFREI
+1388 SDMFKEI
-1395 ESEWRDLVPDGIV
+1395 ESEWVDLVPDGIT

-1423 RMRVKYVIGQL
+1423 RMRVKYIIGQL
-1434 LSNAFKFTKTGS
+1434 LSNAFKFTKTGNVS
-1446 VAMGLH
+1446 MGLH
-1452 YSLNDDR
+1452 YSLNKDV
-1459 ARLFVTDSGIGIE
+1459 ATLYVSDSGIGVPK
-1472 RDKQEAV
+1472 DKLEAV
-1479 FDLFWKDDGFT
+1479 YDLFWKDDGFT
-1490 QGLGLGLTVARKLAV
+1490 QGLGLGLTVSRKLAE
-1505 GMGLKLTF
+1505 GMGLKLNF
-1513 ESKEGFGSNVALE
+1513 ESKEDFGSNVSLE
-1526 GDAYLKKKDEGQA
+1526 GNAYLKKKDDNA

>member
-1 MKNVFSDI
+1 MKKFFSDI
-9 AHALPVIAVVG
+9 SHWLPVLAVMGSIAVV
-20 AVGVASCGRID
+20 SCSKID
-31 PVKRQPEKSIVVIHS
+31 PVSHQPQKNVVVIHS
-46 WDSVGEEGA
+46 WDSVGEEA
-55 PFTEVMQREF
+55 ELFVKTMKNDFRD
-65 HEQGVNANIHH
+65 QGINANIHH
-76 IYANMVRRPDTV
+76 IYANMIRRPDTV
-88 FTRFDW
+88 FTRYDW
-94 PAYRDSIKRWKPDVI
+94 PAYRDSIKKWKPDVI

-120 FKHREM
+120 FKHRDLD
-126 NSMFVNTPCVF
+126 SLFVTTPCVF
-137 AGVNVLSRSQ
+137 AGVNVLSRGH
-147 LDYFPK
+147 LEHFPL

-163 GRNMELVQKYGGRQA
+163 GRNLELVQKYGNKQA
-178 MIIELDYT
+178 MIIELDYNN
-186 SHDQH
+186 HDNH
-191 LRKQLLQ
+191 LRSQLHK
-198 AMQDSL
+198 AMEDSL
-204 RYVDNTN
+204 RYIDNSN
-211 FRMTSFDHDMLATK
+211 FNIVKFDEQLLK
-225 YAGHLVVNP
+225 SRYAGHLVVNT
-234 VSCAEPYMNRN
+234 VSCAEPYMNRQN
-245 EEETDSVGR
+245 DETDSIAY
-254 MRLWNIMQKADKMTH
+254 MRTWNIIQKADKMMH
-269 LKVKQDIFSNTLV
+269 MQVKWDIFSNSLV
-282 KRTKRPQ
+282 NCTNRPQ

-294 EGFGDPDAPYYLC
+294 EGFSMSSTPQFLC
-307 GYFTSMETQVKDQ
+307 GYFTSTETQVKDQ
-320 VSYAVQILSG
+320 VGYAAQILNG
-330 QDPRMLPVGMH
+330 QEPRMLPIGMH
-341 MCDYYMDWNAMQTTQ
+341 GCDYYMDWNAMQMMQ
-356 PKMSYAVYSTKFN
+356 PKMSYAVYSSKFN
-369 IVNAPVYLSNPL
+369 IVNAPIYLSNPL

-388 GILLVVGAVV
+388 GIMLIVAVIVWTVVS
-398 WCIVYFLSRW
+398 FMSRW
-408 KRQGQKK
+408 KRKGQQN
-415 LLADLQYEDEIL
+415 LLEELQYEDKIL
-427 DLVFSNAKDTLWSLT
+427 DLVFSNAKDTLWSIA
-442 DDVIVVGQNFADYYG
+442 DGVIVFDQNFADYYG
-457 MEHHHVSVEEFGQM
+457 MEYHHVPLKEFAGM

-478 SFDFFMNFRQQRGR
+478 SFEFFMNYRKQRGK
-492 KTIRLHLTPDGG
+492 KTIRLHMSPDGG
-504 KSWYWFKMMYADTK
+504 KSWYWFKMMYTATP
-518 ESAESGELYGMMM
+518 ETAESGELYGMMM
-531 NIDDKKKVEDQ
+531 NIDDKKKVEEQ
-542 LEEAQQLASQ
+542 LEEAQLLASQ

-649 PSHLSFYLEMGDPDV
+649 PSHLAFYLDMDDPDV

-679 FLSNSFKFTT
+679 FLSNAFKFTT
-689 EGSITLGWRHLD
+689 EGSITLGWRYVE
-701 DEAEG
+701 EAEG

-767 GSKFFFRLTRFVQCI
+767 GSKFFFRLMRFVQCVVL
-782 VLALTLGLGLLM
+782 VLALCLGVLL
-794 PSSCSGGGAKDDK
+794 PSSCGKHDEKYDK
-807 AVKVLVL
+807 PVKALVL
-814 HSYSRDYV
+814 HSYSRDYE
-822 SYRTFDDVLKGD
+822 SYREFDETLKSTLLQEYASADVRD
-834 FLDEYSNADI
+834 
-844 RYVYMSLENPA
+844 VYLGLENP
-855 TSTDALREEVR
+855 TTPLEDIRNDAR
-866 DSLFDQGWVPDV
+866 DSLFDRGWMPDV
-878 ILVEGDRAAVEFFN
+878 ILIEGDRAAVEFFDSN
-892 AEDKPLA
+892 MK

-912 HPEWERI
+912 HPEWDRI

-959 DSIIREELTQAIARP
+959 DSIIRDELTQSIARP
-974 PFVDDSDFHVKNFYA
+974 PFVDNSDFHVRNFA
-989 TSFDELCKDSIIVLT
+989 DPSFADMCKDSIIVMT
-1004 LSAECPERN
+1004 LSAALPELN
-1013 SSELMDKEDA
+1013 ASVPMDKDVA
-1023 FKHLGMLYTH
+1023 FRHLGMLYTH

-1045 VYARSFVDK
+1045 VFSRSFVDMS
-1054 TGKPQFTAV
+1054 GRPQFTAV

-1076 GYFAGYETVAE
+1076 GYFASYETVAK
-1087 DLARVGVR
+1087 DMADVGVR
-1095 ILDGDDLASFV
+1095 LLNGDDLSSFV
-1106 GLKHEKHFYMDY
+1106 GLKHVKNFYMDY
-1118 AAMKRLGLKYED
+1118 EAMKRLGLKYED
-1130 YSKRFTIVGAP
+1130 YSKHFIIVGAP
-1141 KEVTMPFFSYLTW
+1141 QEVTMPFLSYLTW
-1154 MLIAMVFVVAVLSI
+1154 VLITIVFIVAIMSVMLI
-1168 MLVVYTWNDRT
+1168 VYTWNNRT

-1194 HMALSG
+1194 HLALSG
-1200 SDSHTIRSEQSVKDI
+1200 SDSHTIRSEQGVKDI

-1238 VHKYEIFADIEKDGN
+1238 VHKYEIYADVDKDGE
-1253 YRWWQLRFVVVHEDG
+1253 YGWWQLRFVVVNEDG
-1268 VESAE
+1268 VENGK
-1273 ESGKHV
+1273 ESGKRV

-1388 SDLFREI
+1388 SDMFKEI
-1395 ESEWRDLVPDGIV
+1395 ESEWVDLVPDGIT

-1423 RMRVKYVIGQL
+1423 RMRVKYIIGQL
-1434 LSNAFKFTKTGS
+1434 LSNAFKFTKTGNVS
-1446 VAMGLH
+1446 MGLH
-1452 YSLNDDR
+1452 YSLNKDV
-1459 ARLFVTDSGIGIE
+1459 ATLYVSDSGIGVPK
-1472 RDKQEAV
+1472 DKLEAV
-1479 FDLFWKDDGFT
+1479 YDLFWKDDGFT
-1490 QGLGLGLTVARKLAV
+1490 QGLGLGLTVSRKLAE
-1505 GMGLKLTF
+1505 GMGLKLNF
-1513 ESKEGFGSNVALE
+1513 ESKEDFGSNVSLE
-1526 GDAYLKKKDEGQA
+1526 GNAYLKKKDDNA

>member
-1 MKNVFSDI
+1 MKKFFSDI
-9 AHALPVIAVVG
+9 SHWLPVLAVMGSIAVV
-20 AVGVASCGRID
+20 SCSKID
-31 PVKRQPEKSIVVIHS
+31 PVSHQPQKNVVVIHS
-46 WDSVGEEGA
+46 WDSVGEEA
-55 PFTEVMQREF
+55 DLFVKSMKNDFRD
-65 HEQGVNANIHH
+65 QGINANIHH
-76 IYANMVRRPDTV
+76 IYANMILRPDTV
-88 FTRFDW
+88 FTRYDW
-94 PAYRDSIKRWKPDVI
+94 PAYRDSIKKWKPDVI

-120 FKHREM
+120 FKHRDLD
-126 NSMFVNTPCVF
+126 SLFVTTPCVF
-137 AGVNVLSRSQ
+137 AGVNVLSRGH
-147 LDYFPK
+147 LEHFPL

-163 GRNMELVQKYGGRQA
+163 GRNLELVQKYGNKQA
-178 MIIELDYT
+178 MIIELDYNN
-186 SHDQH
+186 HDNH
-191 LRKQLLQ
+191 LRSQLHK
-198 AMQDSL
+198 AMEDSL
-204 RYVDNTN
+204 RYIDNSN
-211 FRMTSFDHDMLATK
+211 FNIVKFDEQLLK
-225 YAGHLVVNP
+225 SRYAGHLVVNT
-234 VSCAEPYMNRN
+234 VSCAEPYMNRQN
-245 EEETDSVGR
+245 DETDSIAY
-254 MRLWNIMQKADKMTH
+254 MRTWNIIQKADKMMH
-269 LKVKQDIFSNTLV
+269 MQVKWDIFSNSLV
-282 KRTKRPQ
+282 NCTNRPQ

-294 EGFGDPDAPYYLC
+294 EGFSMSSTPQFLC
-307 GYFTSMETQVKDQ
+307 GYFTSTETQVKDQ
-320 VSYAVQILSG
+320 VGYAAQILNG
-330 QDPRMLPVGMH
+330 QEPRMLPIGMH
-341 MCDYYMDWNAMQTTQ
+341 GCDYYMDWNAMQMMQ
-356 PKMSYAVYSTKFN
+356 PKMSYAVYSSKFN
-369 IVNAPVYLSNPL
+369 IVNAPIYLSNPL

-388 GILLVVGAVV
+388 GIMLIVAVIVWTVVS
-398 WCIVYFLSRW
+398 FMSRW
-408 KRQGQKK
+408 KRKGQQN
-415 LLADLQYEDEIL
+415 LLEELQYEDKIL
-427 DLVFSNAKDTLWSLT
+427 DLVFSNAKDTLWSIA
-442 DDVIVVGQNFADYYG
+442 DGVIVFDQNFADYYG
-457 MEHHHVSVEEFGQM
+457 MEHHHVPLKEFAGM

-478 SFDFFMNFRQQRGR
+478 SFEFFMIYRKQRGK
-492 KTIRLHLTPDGG
+492 KTIRLHMSPDGG
-504 KSWYWFKMMYADTK
+504 KSWYWFKMMYTATP
-518 ESAESGELYGMMM
+518 ETAESGELYGMMM
-531 NIDDKKKVEDQ
+531 NIDDKKKVEEQ
-542 LEEAQQLASQ
+542 LEEAQLLASQ

-649 PSHLSFYLEMGDPDV
+649 PSHLAFYLDVDDPDV

-679 FLSNSFKFTT
+679 FLSNAFKFTT
-689 EGSITLGWRHLD
+689 EGSITLGWRYVED
-701 DEAEG
+701 TEG

-767 GSKFFFRLTRFVQCI
+767 GSKFFFRLMRFVKCVVL
-782 VLALTLGLGLLM
+782 VLALCLGVLL
-794 PSSCSGGGAKDDK
+794 PSSCGKHDEKYDK
-807 AVKVLVL
+807 PVKALVL
-814 HSYSRDYV
+814 HSYSRDYE
-822 SYRTFDDVLKGD
+822 SYREFDETLKSTLLQEYASADVRD
-834 FLDEYSNADI
+834 
-844 RYVYMSLENPA
+844 VYLGLENP
-855 TSTDALREEVR
+855 TTPLEDIRNDAR
-866 DSLFDQGWVPDV
+866 DSLFDRGWMPDV
-878 ILVEGDRAAVEFFN
+878 ILIEGDRAAVDFFDSN
-892 AEDKPLA
+892 MK

-912 HPEWERI
+912 HPEWDRI

-959 DSIIREELTQAIARP
+959 DSIIRDELTQSIARP
-974 PFVDDSDFHVKNFYA
+974 PFVDNSDFHVRNFA
-989 TSFDELCKDSIIVLT
+989 DPSFADMCKDSIIVMT
-1004 LSAECPERN
+1004 LSAALPELN
-1013 SSELMDKEDA
+1013 ASVPMDKDVA
-1023 FKHLGMLYTH
+1023 FRHLGMLYTH

-1045 VYARSFVDK
+1045 VFSRSFVNMS
-1054 TGKPQFTAV
+1054 GRPQFTAV

-1076 GYFAGYETVAE
+1076 GYFASYETVAK
-1087 DLARVGVR
+1087 DMADVGVR
-1095 ILDGDDLASFV
+1095 LLNGDDLSSFV
-1106 GLKHEKHFYMDY
+1106 GLKHVKNFYMDY
-1118 AAMKRLGLKYED
+1118 EAMKRLGLKYED
-1130 YSKRFTIVGAP
+1130 YSKHFIIVGAP
-1141 KEVTMPFFSYLTW
+1141 QEVTMPFLSYLTW
-1154 MLIAMVFVVAVLSI
+1154 VLITIVFIVAIMSVMLI
-1168 MLVVYTWNDRT
+1168 VYTWNNRT

-1200 SDSHTIRSEQSVKDI
+1200 SDSHTIRSEQGVKDI

-1238 VHKYEIFADIEKDGN
+1238 VHKYEIYADVDKDGE
-1253 YRWWQLRFVVVHEDG
+1253 YGWWQLRFVVVNEDG
-1268 VESAE
+1268 VENGK
-1273 ESGKHV
+1273 ESGKRV

-1388 SDLFREI
+1388 SDMFKEI
-1395 ESEWRDLVPDGIV
+1395 ESEWGDLVPDGIT

-1423 RMRVKYVIGQL
+1423 RMRVKYIIGQL
-1434 LSNAFKFTKTGS
+1434 LSNAFKFTKTGNVS
-1446 VAMGLH
+1446 MGLH
-1452 YSLNDDR
+1452 YSLNKDV
-1459 ARLFVTDSGIGIE
+1459 ATLYVSDSGIGVPK
-1472 RDKQEAV
+1472 DKLESV
-1479 FDLFWKDDGFT
+1479 YDLFWKDDGFT
-1490 QGLGLGLTVARKLAV
+1490 QGLGLGLTVSRKLAE
-1505 GMGLKLTF
+1505 GMGLKLNF
-1513 ESKEGFGSNVALE
+1513 ESKEDFGSNVSLE
-1526 GDAYLKKKDEGQA
+1526 GNAYLKKKDDNA

>member
-1 MKNVFSDI
+1 MKKIFSDV
-9 AHALPVIAVVG
+9 AHALPVLAVAGVV
-20 AVGVASCGRID
+20 AVASCSKID
-31 PVKRQPEKSIVVIHS
+31 HVKRQPQKSVVVIHS
-46 WDSVGEEGA
+46 WDSVGEESSLFA
-55 PFTEVMQREF
+55 ETMKKEF

-88 FTRFDW
+88 FTRYDW
-94 PAYRDSIKRWKPDVI
+94 PSCRDSLRKWKPDVI
-109 LLNDDPILEWV
+109 LLNDDPIVEWV
-120 FKHREM
+120 FRHR
-126 NSMFVNTPCVF
+126 SLDSIFVKTPCVF
-137 AGVNVLSRSQ
+137 AGVNVLSRNQ
-147 LDYFPK
+147 LEHFPL

-163 GRNMELVQKYGGRQA
+163 GRNLELVQKYGTKQS
-178 MIIELDYT
+178 MIIELDYND
-186 SHDQH
+186 HDAH
-191 LRKQLLQ
+191 LRKQLAQ

-204 RYVDNTN
+204 RYIDNSDFHMTN
-211 FRMTSFDHDMLATK
+211 FDERTLNSK
-225 YAGHLVVNP
+225 YAGHLVVN
-234 VSCAEPYMNRN
+234 VISCAEPYRNRS
-245 EEETDSVGR
+245 EEESDSVGEAR
-254 MRLWNIMQKADKMTH
+254 SWKIVQKADRMTH
-269 LKVKQDIFSNTLV
+269 MQVKNDIFSNTLV
-282 KRTKRPQ
+282 KRVRRPQ

-294 EGFGDPDAPYYLC
+294 EGFSDPDAPSFLC
-307 GYFTSMETQVKDQ
+307 GYFTSTETQVKDQ
-320 VSYAVQILSG
+320 VGYAVQILNG
-330 QDPRMLPVGMH
+330 QNPRMLPVGMH
-341 MCDYYMDWNAMQTTQ
+341 TCDYYMDWNAMQQMQ
-356 PKMSYAVYSTKFN
+356 PKMSYAVYSGRFN
-369 IVNAPVYLSNPL
+369 IVNAPVYLSSPL

-388 GILLVVGAVV
+388 GILLVVAGVV
-398 WCIVYFLSRW
+398 WGIVYFMSRW
-408 KRQGQKK
+408 KRKGQQK
-415 LLADLQYEDEIL
+415 LLADLQYEDKIL
-427 DLVFSNAKDTLWSLT
+427 DLVFSNAKDTLWSMV
-442 DDVIVVGQNFADYYG
+442 DDVFVVGQNFADYYG
-457 MEHHHVSVEEFGQM
+457 MEHHHVPLEDFRKM
-471 MHEDSKA
+471 IHEDSKA

-492 KTIRLHLTPDGG
+492 KTIRLHMTPDGG
-504 KSWYWFKMMYADTK
+504 KSWYWFKVMYAATK
-518 ESAESGELYGMMM
+518 ESADSGELYGMMM

-621 TGDLEIIQKPVSVCK
+621 TGDLEIIQKPVSVSK

-649 PSHLSFYLEMGDPDV
+649 PSHLAFYLEMGDPDV

-689 EGSITLGWRHLD
+689 EGSITLGWRHMEED
-701 DEAEG
+701 DG

-723 VDKIF
+723 IDKIF

-743 GLNISKTIIEKQGG
+743 GLNISKTIIEKQDG
-757 TIGVESEFGK
+757 TIGVESEYGR
-767 GSKFFFRLTRFVQCI
+767 GSKFFFRLKRFVQCI
-782 VLALTLGLGLLM
+782 VLVITLGMGLLV
-794 PSSCSGGGAKDDK
+794 PSSCAEHDAKTDRP
-807 AVKVLVL
+807 VKVMVL

-822 SYRTFDDVLKGD
+822 SYRTFDEVLKSD
-834 FLDEYSNADI
+834 FLDDYSNADI
-844 RYVYMSLENPA
+844 RDVYLGLENPA
-855 TSTDALREEVR
+855 IDREDLRADVR
-866 DSLFDQGWVPDV
+866 DSLFDRGWVPDV

-892 AEDKPLA
+892 AEENPLP
-899 ALANVPVV
+899 ALADVPVV

-933 YCANINLAVEMT
+933 YCSNINLAVEMT

-959 DSIIREELTQAIARP
+959 DSIIREELAQAIARP
-974 PFVDDSDFHVKNFYA
+974 PFVDNSDFHVRNFA
-989 TSFDELCKDSIIVLT
+989 DPRFAELCRDSIVVMT
-1004 LSAECPERN
+1004 FSAESPELN
-1013 SSELMDKEDA
+1013 APEPMELGQA
-1023 FKHLGMLYTH
+1023 YVHLGMLYTH
-1033 SWKYPSLVVKRD
+1033 AWKYPSLVVKRD
-1045 VYARSFVDK
+1045 VFARSIVDK
-1054 TGKPQFTAV
+1054 TGRPQFTAV

-1087 DLARVGVR
+1087 DLAKVGVR
-1095 ILDGDDLASFV
+1095 LLNGDDFASFV
-1106 GLKHEKHFYMDY
+1106 GLKHTKNFYMDY
-1118 AAMKRLGLKYED
+1118 QAMKRMGLKYED
-1130 YSKRFTIVGAP
+1130 YCNRFTIVGAP

-1154 MLIAMVFVVAVLSI
+1154 VLISLVFVVAVLSI
-1168 MLVVYTWNDRT
+1168 ILVVYTWNDRT

-1238 VHKYEIFADIEKDGN
+1238 VHKYEIYADIEKDGN
-1253 YRWWQLRFVVVHEDG
+1253 YRWWQLRFVVVHEDSI
-1268 VESAE
+1268 ESGE

-1388 SDLFREI
+1388 SDLFKEI
-1395 ESEWRDLVPDGIV
+1395 ESEWRDLVPDGLA

-1423 RMRVKYVIGQL
+1423 RMRVKYIIGQL

-1459 ARLFVTDSGIGIE
+1459 ARLFVTDSGIGIAK
-1472 RDKQEAV
+1472 DKQQAV

-1490 QGLGLGLTVARKLAV
+1490 QGLGLGLTVARKLAI
-1505 GMGLKLTF
+1505 GMGLQLKF
-1513 ESKEGFGSNVALE
+1513 ESKEGFGSNVSLE
-1526 GDAYLKKKDEGQA
+1526 GDAYLKKKEGNS

>member
-1 MKNVFSDI
+1 MKKFFSDI
-9 AHALPVIAVVG
+9 SHWLPVLAVMGSIAVV
-20 AVGVASCGRID
+20 SCSKID
-31 PVKRQPEKSIVVIHS
+31 PVSHQPQKNVVVIHS
-46 WDSVGEEGA
+46 WDSVGEEA
-55 PFTEVMQREF
+55 ELFVESMKNDFRD
-65 HEQGVNANIHH
+65 QGINANIHH
-76 IYANMVRRPDTV
+76 IYANMIRRPDTV
-88 FTRFDW
+88 FTRYDW
-94 PAYRDSIKRWKPDVI
+94 PAYRDSIKKWKPDVI

-120 FKHREM
+120 FKHRDLD
-126 NSMFVNTPCVF
+126 SLFVTTPCVF
-137 AGVNVLSRSQ
+137 AGVNVLSRGH
-147 LDYFPK
+147 LEHFPL

-163 GRNMELVQKYGGRQA
+163 RRNLELVQKYGNKQA
-178 MIIELDYT
+178 MIIELDYNN
-186 SHDQH
+186 HDNH
-191 LRKQLLQ
+191 LRSQLHK
-198 AMQDSL
+198 AMEDSL
-204 RYVDNTN
+204 RYIDNSN
-211 FRMTSFDHDMLATK
+211 FNIVKFDEQLLK
-225 YAGHLVVNP
+225 SRYAGHLVVNT
-234 VSCAEPYMNRN
+234 VSCAEPYMNRQN
-245 EEETDSVGR
+245 DETDSIAYVR
-254 MRLWNIMQKADKMTH
+254 TWNIIQKADKMMH
-269 LKVKQDIFSNTLV
+269 MQVKWDIFSNSLV
-282 KRTKRPQ
+282 NCTNRPQ

-294 EGFGDPDAPYYLC
+294 EGFSMSSTPQFLC
-307 GYFTSMETQVKDQ
+307 GYFTSTETQVKDQ
-320 VSYAVQILSG
+320 VGYAAQILNG
-330 QDPRMLPVGMH
+330 QEPRMLPIGMH
-341 MCDYYMDWNAMQTTQ
+341 GCDYYMDWNAMQMMQ
-356 PKMSYAVYSTKFN
+356 PKMSYAVYSSKFN
-369 IVNAPVYLSNPL
+369 IVNAPIYLSNPL

-388 GILLVVGAVV
+388 GIMLIVAVIVWTVVS
-398 WCIVYFLSRW
+398 FMSRW
-408 KRQGQKK
+408 KRKGQQN
-415 LLADLQYEDEIL
+415 LLEELQYEDKIL
-427 DLVFSNAKDTLWSLT
+427 DLVFSNAKDTLWSIA
-442 DDVIVVGQNFADYYG
+442 DGVIVFDQNFADYYG
-457 MEHHHVSVEEFGQM
+457 MEHHHVPLKEFAGM

-478 SFDFFMNFRQQRGR
+478 SFEFFMNYRKQRGK
-492 KTIRLHLTPDGG
+492 KTIRLHMSPDGG
-504 KSWYWFKMMYADTK
+504 KSWYWFKMMYTATP
-518 ESAESGELYGMMM
+518 ETAESGELYGMMM
-531 NIDDKKKVEDQ
+531 NIDDKKKVEEQ
-542 LEEAQQLASQ
+542 LEEAQLLASQ

-580 LTVPGMTFE
+580 LTVSGMTFE

-649 PSHLSFYLEMGDPDV
+649 PSHLAFYLDMDDPDV

-679 FLSNSFKFTT
+679 FLSNAFKFTT
-689 EGSITLGWRHLD
+689 EGSITLGWRYVED
-701 DEAEG
+701 TEG

-767 GSKFFFRLTRFVQCI
+767 GSKFFFRLMRFVQCVVL
-782 VLALTLGLGLLM
+782 VLALCLGVLL
-794 PSSCSGGGAKDDK
+794 PSSCGKHDEKYDK
-807 AVKVLVL
+807 PVKALVL
-814 HSYSRDYV
+814 HSYSRDYE
-822 SYRTFDDVLKGD
+822 SYREFDETLKSTLLQEYASADVRD
-834 FLDEYSNADI
+834 
-844 RYVYMSLENPA
+844 VYLGLENP
-855 TSTDALREEVR
+855 TTPLEDIRNDAR
-866 DSLFDQGWVPDV
+866 DSLFDRGWMPDV
-878 ILVEGDRAAVEFFN
+878 ILIEGDRAAVDFFDSN
-892 AEDKPLA
+892 MK

-912 HPEWERI
+912 HPEWDRI

-959 DSIIREELTQAIARP
+959 DSIIRDELTQSIARP
-974 PFVDDSDFHVKNFYA
+974 PFVDNSDFHVRNFA
-989 TSFDELCKDSIIVLT
+989 DPSFADKCKDSIIVMT
-1004 LSAECPERN
+1004 LSAALPELN
-1013 SSELMDKEDA
+1013 ASVPMDKDVA
-1023 FKHLGMLYTH
+1023 FRHLGMLYTH

-1045 VYARSFVDK
+1045 VFSRSFVDMS
-1054 TGKPQFTAV
+1054 GRPQFTAV

-1076 GYFAGYETVAE
+1076 GYFASYETVAK
-1087 DLARVGVR
+1087 DMADVGVR
-1095 ILDGDDLASFV
+1095 LLNGDDLSSFV
-1106 GLKHEKHFYMDY
+1106 GLKHVKNFYMDY
-1118 AAMKRLGLKYED
+1118 EAMKRLGLKYED
-1130 YSKRFTIVGAP
+1130 YSKHFIIVGAP
-1141 KEVTMPFFSYLTW
+1141 QEVTMPFLSYLTW
-1154 MLIAMVFVVAVLSI
+1154 VLITIVFIVAIMSVMLI
-1168 MLVVYTWNDRT
+1168 VYTWNNRT

-1200 SDSHTIRSEQSVKDI
+1200 SDSHTIRSEQGVKDI

-1238 VHKYEIFADIEKDGN
+1238 VHKYEIYADVDKDGE
-1253 YRWWQLRFVVVHEDG
+1253 YGWWQLRFVVVNEDG
-1268 VESAE
+1268 VENGK
-1273 ESGKHV
+1273 ESGKRV

-1382 KDEFNV
+1382 KDDFNV
-1388 SDLFREI
+1388 SDMFKEI
-1395 ESEWRDLVPDGIV
+1395 ESEWVDLVPDGIT

-1423 RMRVKYVIGQL
+1423 RMRVKYIIGQL
-1434 LSNAFKFTKTGS
+1434 LSNAFKFTKTGNVS
-1446 VAMGLH
+1446 MGLH
-1452 YSLNDDR
+1452 YSLNKDV
-1459 ARLFVTDSGIGIE
+1459 ATLYVSDSGIGVPK
-1472 RDKQEAV
+1472 DKLEAV
-1479 FDLFWKDDGFT
+1479 YDLFWKDDGFT
-1490 QGLGLGLTVARKLAV
+1490 QGLGLGLTVSRKLAE
-1505 GMGLKLTF
+1505 GMGLKLNF
-1513 ESKEGFGSNVALE
+1513 ESKEDFGSNVSLE
-1526 GDAYLKKKDEGQA
+1526 GNAYLKKKDDNA

>member
-1 MKNVFSDI
+1 MKKFFSDI
-9 AHALPVIAVVG
+9 SHWLPVLAVMGSIAVV
-20 AVGVASCGRID
+20 SCSKID
-31 PVKRQPEKSIVVIHS
+31 PVNHQPQKNVVVIHS
-46 WDSVGEEGA
+46 WDSVGEEA
-55 PFTEVMQREF
+55 ELFVKTMKNDFRD
-65 HEQGVNANIHH
+65 QGINANIHH
-76 IYANMVRRPDTV
+76 IYANMIRRPDTV
-88 FTRFDW
+88 FTRYDW
-94 PAYRDSIKRWKPDVI
+94 PAYRDSIKKWKPDVI

-120 FKHREM
+120 FKHRDLD
-126 NSMFVNTPCVF
+126 SLFVTTPCVF
-137 AGVNVLSRSQ
+137 AGVNVLSRGH
-147 LDYFPK
+147 LEHFPL

-163 GRNMELVQKYGGRQA
+163 GRNLELVQKYGNKQA
-178 MIIELDYT
+178 MIIELDYNN
-186 SHDQH
+186 HDNH
-191 LRKQLLQ
+191 LRSQLHK
-198 AMQDSL
+198 AMEDSL
-204 RYVDNTN
+204 RYIDNSN
-211 FRMTSFDHDMLATK
+211 FNIVKFDEQLLK
-225 YAGHLVVNP
+225 SRYAGHLVVNT
-234 VSCAEPYMNRN
+234 VSCAEPYMNRQN
-245 EEETDSVGR
+245 DETDSIAYVR
-254 MRLWNIMQKADKMTH
+254 TWNIIQKADKMMH
-269 LKVKQDIFSNTLV
+269 MQVKWDIFSNSLV
-282 KRTKRPQ
+282 NCTNRPQ

-294 EGFGDPDAPYYLC
+294 EGFSMSSTPQFLC
-307 GYFTSMETQVKDQ
+307 GYFTSTETQVKDQ
-320 VSYAVQILSG
+320 VGYAAQILNG
-330 QDPRMLPVGMH
+330 QEPRMLPIGMH
-341 MCDYYMDWNAMQTTQ
+341 GCDYYMDWNAMQMMQ
-356 PKMSYAVYSTKFN
+356 PKMSYAVYSSKFN
-369 IVNAPVYLSNPL
+369 IVNAPIYLSNPL

-388 GILLVVGAVV
+388 GIMLIVAVIVWTVVS
-398 WCIVYFLSRW
+398 FMSRW
-408 KRQGQKK
+408 KRKGQQN
-415 LLADLQYEDEIL
+415 LLEELQYEDKIL
-427 DLVFSNAKDTLWSLT
+427 DLVFSNAKDTLWSIA
-442 DDVIVVGQNFADYYG
+442 DGVIVFDQNFADYYG
-457 MEHHHVSVEEFGQM
+457 MEHHHVPLKEFAGM

-478 SFDFFMNFRQQRGR
+478 SFEFFMNYRKQRGK
-492 KTIRLHLTPDGG
+492 KTIRLHMSPDGG
-504 KSWYWFKMMYADTK
+504 KSWYWFKMMYTATP
-518 ESAESGELYGMMM
+518 ETAESGELYGMMM
-531 NIDDKKKVEDQ
+531 NIDDKKKVEEQ
-542 LEEAQQLASQ
+542 LEEAQLLASQ

-649 PSHLSFYLEMGDPDV
+649 PSHFAFYLDMDDPDV

-679 FLSNSFKFTT
+679 FLSNAFKFTT
-689 EGSITLGWRHLD
+689 EGSITLGWRYVED
-701 DEAEG
+701 TEG

-767 GSKFFFRLTRFVQCI
+767 GSKFFFRLMRFVQCVVL
-782 VLALTLGLGLLM
+782 VLALCLGVLL
-794 PSSCSGGGAKDDK
+794 PSSCGKHDEKYDK
-807 AVKVLVL
+807 PVKALVL
-814 HSYSRDYV
+814 HSYSRDHE
-822 SYRTFDDVLKGD
+822 SYREFDETLKSTLLQEYASADVRD
-834 FLDEYSNADI
+834 
-844 RYVYMSLENPA
+844 VYLGLENP
-855 TSTDALREEVR
+855 TTPLEDIRNDAR
-866 DSLFDQGWVPDV
+866 DSLFDRGWMPDV
-878 ILVEGDRAAVEFFN
+878 ILIEGDRAAVEFFDSN
-892 AEDKPLA
+892 MK

-912 HPEWERI
+912 HPEWDRI

-959 DSIIREELTQAIARP
+959 DSIIRDELTQSIARP
-974 PFVDDSDFHVKNFYA
+974 PFVDNSDFHVRNFA
-989 TSFDELCKDSIIVLT
+989 DPSFADKCKDSIIVMT
-1004 LSAECPERN
+1004 LSAALPELN
-1013 SSELMDKEDA
+1013 ASVPMDKDVA
-1023 FKHLGMLYTH
+1023 FRHLGMLYTH

-1045 VYARSFVDK
+1045 VFSRSFVDMS
-1054 TGKPQFTAV
+1054 GRPQFTAV

-1076 GYFAGYETVAE
+1076 GYFASYETVAK
-1087 DLARVGVR
+1087 DMADVGVR
-1095 ILDGDDLASFV
+1095 LLNGDDLSSFV
-1106 GLKHEKHFYMDY
+1106 GLKHVKNFYMDY
-1118 AAMKRLGLKYED
+1118 EAMKRLGLKYED
-1130 YSKRFTIVGAP
+1130 YSKHFIIVGAP
-1141 KEVTMPFFSYLTW
+1141 QEVTMPFLSYLTW
-1154 MLIAMVFVVAVLSI
+1154 VLITIVFIVAIMSVMLI
-1168 MLVVYTWNDRT
+1168 VYTWNNRT

-1200 SDSHTIRSEQSVKDI
+1200 SDSHTIRSEQGVKDI

-1238 VHKYEIFADIEKDGN
+1238 VHKYEIYADVDKDGE
-1253 YRWWQLRFVVVHEDG
+1253 YGWWQLRFVVVNEDG
-1268 VESAE
+1268 VENGK
-1273 ESGKHV
+1273 ESGKRV

-1388 SDLFREI
+1388 SDMFKEI
-1395 ESEWRDLVPDGIV
+1395 ESEWVDLVPDGIT

-1423 RMRVKYVIGQL
+1423 RMRVKYIIGQL
-1434 LSNAFKFTKTGS
+1434 LSNAFKFTKTGNVS
-1446 VAMGLH
+1446 MGLH
-1452 YSLNDDR
+1452 YSLNKDV
-1459 ARLFVTDSGIGIE
+1459 ATLYVSDSGIGVPK
-1472 RDKQEAV
+1472 DKLEAV
-1479 FDLFWKDDGFT
+1479 YDLFWKDDGFT
-1490 QGLGLGLTVARKLAV
+1490 QGLGLGLTISRKLAE
-1505 GMGLKLTF
+1505 GMGLKLNF
-1513 ESKEGFGSNVALE
+1513 ESKEDFGSNVSLE
-1526 GDAYLKKKDEGQA
+1526 GNAYLKKKDDNA

>member
-1 MKNVFSDI
+1 MKKFFSDI
-9 AHALPVIAVVG
+9 SHWLPVLAVMGSIAVV
-20 AVGVASCGRID
+20 SCSKID
-31 PVKRQPEKSIVVIHS
+31 PVSHQPQKNVVVIHS
-46 WDSVGEEGA
+46 WDSVGEEA
-55 PFTEVMQREF
+55 ELFVESMKNDFRD
-65 HEQGVNANIHH
+65 QGINANIHH
-76 IYANMVRRPDTV
+76 IYANMIRRPDTV
-88 FTRFDW
+88 FTRCDW
-94 PAYRDSIKRWKPDVI
+94 PAYRDSIKKWKPDVI

-120 FKHREM
+120 FKHRDLD
-126 NSMFVNTPCVF
+126 SLFVTTPCVF
-137 AGVNVLSRSQ
+137 AGVNVLSRGH
-147 LDYFPK
+147 LEHFPL

-163 GRNMELVQKYGGRQA
+163 GRNLELVQKYGNKQA
-178 MIIELDYT
+178 MIIELDYNN
-186 SHDQH
+186 HDNH
-191 LRKQLLQ
+191 LRSQLHK
-198 AMQDSL
+198 AMEDSL
-204 RYVDNTN
+204 RYIDNSN
-211 FRMTSFDHDMLATK
+211 FNIVKFDEQLLK
-225 YAGHLVVNP
+225 SRYAGHLVVNT
-234 VSCAEPYMNRN
+234 VSCAEPYMNRQN
-245 EEETDSVGR
+245 DETDSIAYVR
-254 MRLWNIMQKADKMTH
+254 TWNIIQKADKMMH
-269 LKVKQDIFSNTLV
+269 MQVKWDIFSNSLV
-282 KRTKRPQ
+282 NCTNRPQ

-294 EGFGDPDAPYYLC
+294 EGFSMSSTPQFLC
-307 GYFTSMETQVKDQ
+307 GYFTSTETQVKDQ
-320 VSYAVQILSG
+320 VGYAAQILNG
-330 QDPRMLPVGMH
+330 QEPRMLPIGMH
-341 MCDYYMDWNAMQTTQ
+341 GCDYYMDWNAMQMMQ
-356 PKMSYAVYSTKFN
+356 PKMSYAVYSSKFN
-369 IVNAPVYLSNPL
+369 IVNAPIYLSNPL

-388 GILLVVGAVV
+388 GIMLIVAVIVWTVVS
-398 WCIVYFLSRW
+398 FMSRW
-408 KRQGQKK
+408 KRKGQQN
-415 LLADLQYEDEIL
+415 LLEELQYEDKIL
-427 DLVFSNAKDTLWSLT
+427 DLVFSNAKDTLWSIA
-442 DDVIVVGQNFADYYG
+442 DGVIVFDQNFADYYG
-457 MEHHHVSVEEFGQM
+457 MEHHHVPLKEFAGM

-478 SFDFFMNFRQQRGR
+478 SFEFFMNYRKQRGK
-492 KTIRLHLTPDGG
+492 KTIRLHMSPDGG
-504 KSWYWFKMMYADTK
+504 KSWYWFKMMYTATP
-518 ESAESGELYGMMM
+518 ETAESGELYGMMM
-531 NIDDKKKVEDQ
+531 NIDDKKKVEEQ
-542 LEEAQQLASQ
+542 LEEAQLLASQ

-580 LTVPGMTFE
+580 LTVSGMTFE

-649 PSHLSFYLEMGDPDV
+649 PSHLAFYLDMDDPDV

-679 FLSNSFKFTT
+679 FLSNAFKFTT
-689 EGSITLGWRHLD
+689 EGSITLGWRYVED
-701 DEAEG
+701 TEG

-767 GSKFFFRLTRFVQCI
+767 GSKFFFRLMRFVQCVVL
-782 VLALTLGLGLLM
+782 VLALCLGVLL
-794 PSSCSGGGAKDDK
+794 PSSCGKHDEKYDK
-807 AVKVLVL
+807 PVKALVL
-814 HSYSRDYV
+814 HSYSRDYE
-822 SYRTFDDVLKGD
+822 SYREFDETLKSTLLQEYASADVRD
-834 FLDEYSNADI
+834 
-844 RYVYMSLENPA
+844 VYLGLENP
-855 TSTDALREEVR
+855 TTPLEDIRNDAR
-866 DSLFDQGWVPDV
+866 DSLFDRGWMPDV
-878 ILVEGDRAAVEFFN
+878 ILIEGDRAAVDFFDSN
-892 AEDKPLA
+892 MK

-912 HPEWERI
+912 HPEWDRI

-959 DSIIREELTQAIARP
+959 DSIIRDELTQSIARP
-974 PFVDDSDFHVKNFYA
+974 PFVDNSDFHVRNFA
-989 TSFDELCKDSIIVLT
+989 DPSFADKCKDSIIVMT
-1004 LSAECPERN
+1004 LSAALPELN
-1013 SSELMDKEDA
+1013 ASVPMDKDVA
-1023 FKHLGMLYTH
+1023 FRHLGMLYTH

-1045 VYARSFVDK
+1045 VFSRSFVDMS
-1054 TGKPQFTAV
+1054 GRPQFTAV

-1076 GYFAGYETVAE
+1076 GYFASYETVAK
-1087 DLARVGVR
+1087 DMADVGVR
-1095 ILDGDDLASFV
+1095 LLNGDDLSSFV
-1106 GLKHEKHFYMDY
+1106 GLKHVKNFYMDY
-1118 AAMKRLGLKYED
+1118 EAMKRLGLKYED
-1130 YSKRFTIVGAP
+1130 YSKHFIIVGAP
-1141 KEVTMPFFSYLTW
+1141 QEVTMPFLSYLTW
-1154 MLIAMVFVVAVLSI
+1154 VLITIVFIVAIMSVMLI
-1168 MLVVYTWNDRT
+1168 VYTWNNRT

-1200 SDSHTIRSEQSVKDI
+1200 SDSHTIRSEQGVKDI

-1238 VHKYEIFADIEKDGN
+1238 VHKYEIYADVDKDGE
-1253 YRWWQLRFVVVHEDG
+1253 YGWWQLRFVVVNEDG
-1268 VESAE
+1268 VENGK
-1273 ESGKHV
+1273 ESGKRV

-1382 KDEFNV
+1382 KDDFNV
-1388 SDLFREI
+1388 SDMFKEI
-1395 ESEWRDLVPDGIV
+1395 ESEWVDLVPDGIT

-1423 RMRVKYVIGQL
+1423 RMRVKYIIGQL
-1434 LSNAFKFTKTGS
+1434 LSNAFKFTKTGNVS
-1446 VAMGLH
+1446 MGLH
-1452 YSLNDDR
+1452 YSLNKDV
-1459 ARLFVTDSGIGIE
+1459 ATLYVSDSGIGVPK
-1472 RDKQEAV
+1472 DKLEAV
-1479 FDLFWKDDGFT
+1479 YDLFWKDDGFT
-1490 QGLGLGLTVARKLAV
+1490 QGLGLGLTVSRKLAE
-1505 GMGLKLTF
+1505 GMGLKLNF
-1513 ESKEGFGSNVALE
+1513 ESKEDFGSNVSLE
-1526 GDAYLKKKDEGQA
+1526 GNAYLKKKDDNA

>member
-1 MKNVFSDI
+1 MKKFFSDI
-9 AHALPVIAVVG
+9 SHWLPVLAVMGSIAVV
-20 AVGVASCGRID
+20 SCSKID
-31 PVKRQPEKSIVVIHS
+31 PVSHQPQKNVVVIHS
-46 WDSVGEEGA
+46 WDSVGEEA
-55 PFTEVMQREF
+55 DLFVKTMKNDFRD
-65 HEQGVNANIHH
+65 QGINANIHH
-76 IYANMVRRPDTV
+76 IYANMIRRPDTV
-88 FTRFDW
+88 FTRYDW
-94 PAYRDSIKRWKPDVI
+94 PAYRDSIKKWKPDVI

-120 FKHREM
+120 FKHRDLD
-126 NSMFVNTPCVF
+126 SLFVTTPCVF
-137 AGVNVLSRSQ
+137 AGVNVLSRGH
-147 LDYFPK
+147 LEHFPL

-163 GRNMELVQKYGGRQA
+163 GRNLELVQKYGNKQA
-178 MIIELDYT
+178 MIIELDYNN
-186 SHDQH
+186 HDNH
-191 LRKQLLQ
+191 LRSQLHK
-198 AMQDSL
+198 AMEDSL
-204 RYVDNTN
+204 RYIDNSN
-211 FRMTSFDHDMLATK
+211 FNIVKFDEQLLK
-225 YAGHLVVNP
+225 SRYAGHLVVNT
-234 VSCAEPYMNRN
+234 VSCAEPYMNRQN
-245 EEETDSVGR
+245 DETDSIAY
-254 MRLWNIMQKADKMTH
+254 MRTWNIIQKADKMMH
-269 LKVKQDIFSNTLV
+269 MQVKWDIFSNSLV
-282 KRTKRPQ
+282 NCTNRPQ

-294 EGFGDPDAPYYLC
+294 EGFSMSSTPQFLC
-307 GYFTSMETQVKDQ
+307 GYFTSTETQVKDQ
-320 VSYAVQILSG
+320 VGYAAQILNG
-330 QDPRMLPVGMH
+330 QEPRMLPIGMH
-341 MCDYYMDWNAMQTTQ
+341 GCDYYMDWNAMQMMQ
-356 PKMSYAVYSTKFN
+356 PKMSYAVYSSKFN
-369 IVNAPVYLSNPL
+369 IVNAPIYLSNPL

-388 GILLVVGAVV
+388 GIMLIVAVIVWTVVS
-398 WCIVYFLSRW
+398 FMSRW
-408 KRQGQKK
+408 KRKGQQN
-415 LLADLQYEDEIL
+415 LLEELQYEDKIL
-427 DLVFSNAKDTLWSLT
+427 DLVFSNAKDTLWSIA
-442 DDVIVVGQNFADYYG
+442 DGVIVFDQNFADYYG
-457 MEHHHVSVEEFGQM
+457 MEHHHVPLKEFAGM

-478 SFDFFMNFRQQRGR
+478 SFEFFMNYRKQRGK
-492 KTIRLHLTPDGG
+492 KTIRLHMSPDGG
-504 KSWYWFKMMYADTK
+504 KSWYWFKMMYTATP
-518 ESAESGELYGMMM
+518 ETAESGELYGMMM
-531 NIDDKKKVEDQ
+531 NIDDKKKVEEQ
-542 LEEAQQLASQ
+542 LEETQLLASQ

-649 PSHLSFYLEMGDPDV
+649 PSHLAFYLDMDDPDV

-679 FLSNSFKFTT
+679 FLSNAFKFTT
-689 EGSITLGWRHLD
+689 EGSITLGWKYVE
-701 DEAEG
+701 EAEG

-767 GSKFFFRLTRFVQCI
+767 GSKFFFRLMRFVQCVVL
-782 VLALTLGLGLLM
+782 VLALCLGVLL
-794 PSSCSGGGAKDDK
+794 PSSCGKHDEKYDK
-807 AVKVLVL
+807 PVKALVL
-814 HSYSRDYV
+814 HSYSRDYE
-822 SYRTFDDVLKGD
+822 SYREFDETLKSTLLQEYASADVRDVYLG
-834 FLDEYSNADI
+834 LESPTTPLEDI
-844 RYVYMSLENPA
+844 RN
-855 TSTDALREEVR
+855 DAR
-866 DSLFDQGWVPDV
+866 DSLFDRGWMPDV
-878 ILVEGDRAAVEFFN
+878 ILIEGDRAAVEFFDSN
-892 AEDKPLA
+892 MK

-912 HPEWERI
+912 HPEWDRI

-959 DSIIREELTQAIARP
+959 DSIIRDELTQSIARP
-974 PFVDDSDFHVKNFYA
+974 PFVDNSDFHVRNFA
-989 TSFDELCKDSIIVLT
+989 DPSFADMRKDSIIVMP
-1004 LSAECPERN
+1004 LSAASPELN
-1013 SSELMDKEDA
+1013 ASVPMDKDVA
-1023 FKHLGMLYTH
+1023 FRHLGMLYTH

-1045 VYARSFVDK
+1045 VFSRSFVDMS
-1054 TGKPQFTAV
+1054 GRPQFTAV

-1076 GYFAGYETVAE
+1076 GYFASYETVAK
-1087 DLARVGVR
+1087 DMADVGVR
-1095 ILDGDDLASFV
+1095 LLNGDDLSSFV
-1106 GLKHEKHFYMDY
+1106 GLKHVKNFYMDY
-1118 AAMKRLGLKYED
+1118 EAMKRLGLKYED
-1130 YSKRFTIVGAP
+1130 YSKRFIIVGAP
-1141 KEVTMPFFSYLTW
+1141 QEVTMPFLSYLTW
-1154 MLIAMVFVVAVLSI
+1154 VLITIVFIVAIMSVMLI
-1168 MLVVYTWNDRT
+1168 VYTWNNRT

-1200 SDSHTIRSEQSVKDI
+1200 SDSHTIRSEQGVKDI

-1238 VHKYEIFADIEKDGN
+1238 VHKYEIYADVDKDGE
-1253 YRWWQLRFVVVHEDG
+1253 YGWWQLRFVVVNEDG
-1268 VESAE
+1268 VENGK
-1273 ESGKHV
+1273 ESGKRV

-1336 LPQDSFSAEELMQY
+1336 LPQDSFTAEELMQY

-1388 SDLFREI
+1388 SDMFKEI
-1395 ESEWRDLVPDGIV
+1395 ESEWVDLVPDGV
-1408 FETLAMRKDIYMNND
+1408 TFETLAMRKDIYMNND
-1423 RMRVKYVIGQL
+1423 RMRIKYIIGQL
-1434 LSNAFKFTKTGS
+1434 LSNAFKFTKTGNVS
-1446 VAMGLH
+1446 MGLH
-1452 YSLNDDR
+1452 YSLNKDV
-1459 ARLFVTDSGIGIE
+1459 ATLYVSDSGIGVPK
-1472 RDKQEAV
+1472 DKLEAV
-1479 FDLFWKDDGFT
+1479 YDLFWKDDGFT
-1490 QGLGLGLTVARKLAV
+1490 QGLGLGLTVSRRLAE
-1505 GMGLKLTF
+1505 GMGLKLNF
-1513 ESKEGFGSNVALE
+1513 ESKEDFGSNVSLE
-1526 GDAYLKKKDEGQA
+1526 GNAYLKKKDDNA

>member
-1 MKNVFSDI
+1 MKKFFSDI
-9 AHALPVIAVVG
+9 SHWLPVLAVMGSIAVV
-20 AVGVASCGRID
+20 SCSKID
-31 PVKRQPEKSIVVIHS
+31 PVSHQPQKNVVVIHS
-46 WDSVGEEGA
+46 WDSVGEEA
-55 PFTEVMQREF
+55 DLFVKSMKKDFRD
-65 HEQGVNANIHH
+65 QGINANIHH
-76 IYANMVRRPDTV
+76 IYANMIRRPDTV
-88 FTRFDW
+88 FTRYDW
-94 PAYRDSIKRWKPDVI
+94 PAYRDSIKKWKPDVI

-120 FKHREM
+120 FKHRDLD
-126 NSMFVNTPCVF
+126 SLFVTTPCVF
-137 AGVNVLSRSQ
+137 AGVNVLSRGH
-147 LDYFPK
+147 LEHFPL

-163 GRNMELVQKYGGRQA
+163 GRNLELVQKYGNKQA
-178 MIIELDYT
+178 MIIELDYNN
-186 SHDQH
+186 HDNH
-191 LRKQLLQ
+191 LRSQLHK
-198 AMQDSL
+198 AMEDSL
-204 RYVDNTN
+204 RYIDNSN
-211 FRMTSFDHDMLATK
+211 FNIVKFDEQLLK
-225 YAGHLVVNP
+225 SRYAGHLVVNT
-234 VSCAEPYMNRN
+234 VSCAEPYMNRQN
-245 EEETDSVGR
+245 DETDSIAYVR
-254 MRLWNIMQKADKMTH
+254 TWNIIQKADKMMH
-269 LKVKQDIFSNTLV
+269 MQVKWDIFSNSLV
-282 KRTKRPQ
+282 NCTNRPQ

-294 EGFGDPDAPYYLC
+294 EGFSMSSTPQFLC
-307 GYFTSMETQVKDQ
+307 GYFTSTETQVKDQ
-320 VSYAVQILSG
+320 VGYAAQILNG
-330 QDPRMLPVGMH
+330 QEPRMLPIGMH
-341 MCDYYMDWNAMQTTQ
+341 GCDYYMDWNAMQMMQ
-356 PKMSYAVYSTKFN
+356 PKMSYAVYSSKFN
-369 IVNAPVYLSNPL
+369 IVNAPIYLSNPL

-388 GILLVVGAVV
+388 GIMLIVAVIVRTVVS
-398 WCIVYFLSRW
+398 FMSRW
-408 KRQGQKK
+408 KRKGQQN
-415 LLADLQYEDEIL
+415 LLEELQYEDKIL
-427 DLVFSNAKDTLWSLT
+427 DLVFSNAKDTLWSIA
-442 DDVIVVGQNFADYYG
+442 DGVIVFDQNFADYYG
-457 MEHHHVSVEEFGQM
+457 MEHHHVPLKEFAGM

-478 SFDFFMNFRQQRGR
+478 SFEFFMNYRKQRGK
-492 KTIRLHLTPDGG
+492 KTIRLHMSPDGG
-504 KSWYWFKMMYADTK
+504 KSWYWFKMMYTATP
-518 ESAESGELYGMMM
+518 ETAESGELYGMMM
-531 NIDDKKKVEDQ
+531 NIDDKKKVEEQ
-542 LEEAQQLASQ
+542 LEEAQLLASQ

-649 PSHLSFYLEMGDPDV
+649 PSHLAFYLDMDDPDV

-679 FLSNSFKFTT
+679 FLSNAFKFTT
-689 EGSITLGWRHLD
+689 EGSITLGWRYVED
-701 DEAEG
+701 TEG

-767 GSKFFFRLTRFVQCI
+767 GSKFFFRLMRFVQCVVL
-782 VLALTLGLGLLM
+782 VLALCLGVLL
-794 PSSCSGGGAKDDK
+794 PSSCGKHDEKYDK
-807 AVKVLVL
+807 PVKALVL
-814 HSYSRDYV
+814 HSYSRDYE
-822 SYRTFDDVLKGD
+822 SYREFDETLKSTLLQEYASADVRD
-834 FLDEYSNADI
+834 
-844 RYVYMSLENPA
+844 VYLGLENP
-855 TSTDALREEVR
+855 TTPLEDIRNDAR
-866 DSLFDQGWVPDV
+866 DSLFDRAWMPDV
-878 ILVEGDRAAVEFFN
+878 ILIEGDRAAVEFFDSN
-892 AEDKPLA
+892 MK

-912 HPEWERI
+912 HPEWDRI

-959 DSIIREELTQAIARP
+959 DSIIRDELTQSIARP
-974 PFVDDSDFHVKNFYA
+974 PFVDNSDFHVRNFA
-989 TSFDELCKDSIIVLT
+989 DPSFADMCKDSIIVMT
-1004 LSAECPERN
+1004 LSAALPELN
-1013 SSELMDKEDA
+1013 ASVPMDKDVA
-1023 FKHLGMLYTH
+1023 FRHLGMLYTH

-1045 VYARSFVDK
+1045 VFSRSFVDMS
-1054 TGKPQFTAV
+1054 GRPQFTAV

-1076 GYFAGYETVAE
+1076 GYFASYETVAK
-1087 DLARVGVR
+1087 DMVDVGVR
-1095 ILDGDDLASFV
+1095 LLNGDDLSSFV
-1106 GLKHEKHFYMDY
+1106 GLKHVKNFYMDY
-1118 AAMKRLGLKYED
+1118 EAMKRLGLKYED
-1130 YSKRFTIVGAP
+1130 YSKHFIIVGAP
-1141 KEVTMPFFSYLTW
+1141 QEVTMPFLSYLTW
-1154 MLIAMVFVVAVLSI
+1154 VLITIVFIVAIMSVMLI
-1168 MLVVYTWNDRT
+1168 VYTWNNRT

-1200 SDSHTIRSEQSVKDI
+1200 SDSHTIRSEQGVKDI

-1238 VHKYEIFADIEKDGN
+1238 VHKYEIYADVDKDGE
-1253 YRWWQLRFVVVHEDG
+1253 YGWWQLRFVVVNEDG
-1268 VESAE
+1268 VENGK
-1273 ESGKHV
+1273 ESGKRV

-1388 SDLFREI
+1388 SDMFKEI
-1395 ESEWRDLVPDGIV
+1395 ESEWVDLVPDGV
-1408 FETLAMRKDIYMNND
+1408 TFETLAMRKDIYMNND
-1423 RMRVKYVIGQL
+1423 RMRVKYIIGQL
-1434 LSNAFKFTKTGS
+1434 LSNAFKFTKTGNVS
-1446 VAMGLH
+1446 MCLH
-1452 YSLNDDR
+1452 YSLNKDV
-1459 ARLFVTDSGIGIE
+1459 ATLYVSDSGIGVPK
-1472 RDKQEAV
+1472 DKLEAV
-1479 FDLFWKDDGFT
+1479 YDLFWKDDGFT
-1490 QGLGLGLTVARKLAV
+1490 QGLGLGLKVSRKLAE
-1505 GMGLKLTF
+1505 GMGLKLNF
-1513 ESKEGFGSNVALE
+1513 ESKEDFGSNVSLE
-1526 GDAYLKKKDEGQA
+1526 GNAYLKKKDDNA

>member
-1 MKNVFSDI
+1 MKKFFSDI
-9 AHALPVIAVVG
+9 SHWLPVLAVMGSIAVV
-20 AVGVASCGRID
+20 SCSKID
-31 PVKRQPEKSIVVIHS
+31 PVSHQPQKNVVVIHS
-46 WDSVGEEGA
+46 WDSVGEEA
-55 PFTEVMQREF
+55 ELFVESMKNDFRD
-65 HEQGVNANIHH
+65 QGINANIHH
-76 IYANMVRRPDTV
+76 IYANMIRRPDTV
-88 FTRFDW
+88 FARYDW
-94 PAYRDSIKRWKPDVI
+94 PAYRDSIKKWKPDVI

-120 FKHREM
+120 FKHRDLD
-126 NSMFVNTPCVF
+126 SLFVTTPCVF
-137 AGVNVLSRSQ
+137 AGVNVLSRGH
-147 LDYFPK
+147 LEHFPL

-163 GRNMELVQKYGGRQA
+163 GRNLELVQKYGNKQA
-178 MIIELDYT
+178 MIIELDYNN
-186 SHDQH
+186 HDNH
-191 LRKQLLQ
+191 LRSQLHK
-198 AMQDSL
+198 AMEDSL
-204 RYVDNTN
+204 RYIDNSN
-211 FRMTSFDHDMLATK
+211 FNIVKFDEQLLK
-225 YAGHLVVNP
+225 SRYAGHLVVNT
-234 VSCAEPYMNRN
+234 VSCAEPYLNRQN
-245 EEETDSVGR
+245 DETDSIAY
-254 MRLWNIMQKADKMTH
+254 MRTWNIIQKADKMMH
-269 LKVKQDIFSNTLV
+269 MQVKWDIFSNSLV
-282 KRTKRPQ
+282 NCTNRPQ

-294 EGFGDPDAPYYLC
+294 EGFSMSSTPQFLC
-307 GYFTSMETQVKDQ
+307 GYFTSTETQVKDQ
-320 VSYAVQILSG
+320 VGYAAQILNG
-330 QDPRMLPVGMH
+330 QEPRMLPIGMH
-341 MCDYYMDWNAMQTTQ
+341 RCDYYMDWNAMQMMQ
-356 PKMSYAVYSTKFN
+356 PKMSYAVYSSKFN
-369 IVNAPVYLSNPL
+369 IVNAPIYLSNPL

-388 GILLVVGAVV
+388 GIMLIVAVIVWTVVS
-398 WCIVYFLSRW
+398 FMSRW
-408 KRQGQKK
+408 KRKGQQN
-415 LLADLQYEDEIL
+415 LLEELQYEDKIL
-427 DLVFSNAKDTLWSLT
+427 DLVFSNAKDTLWSIA
-442 DDVIVVGQNFADYYG
+442 DGVIVFDQNFADYYG
-457 MEHHHVSVEEFGQM
+457 MEHHHVPLKEFAGM

-478 SFDFFMNFRQQRGR
+478 SFEFFMNYRKQRGK
-492 KTIRLHLTPDGG
+492 KTIRMHMSPDGG
-504 KSWYWFKMMYADTK
+504 KSWYWFKMMYTATP
-518 ESAESGELYGMMM
+518 ETAESGELYGMMM
-531 NIDDKKKVEDQ
+531 NIDDKKKVEEQ
-542 LEEAQQLASQ
+542 LEEAQLLASQ

-621 TGDLEIIQKPVSVCK
+621 TGDLEIILKPVSVCK

-649 PSHLSFYLEMGDPDV
+649 PSHLAFYLDMDDPDV

-679 FLSNSFKFTT
+679 FLSNAFKFTT
-689 EGSITLGWRHLD
+689 DGSITLGWRYVE
-701 DEAEG
+701 EAEG

-767 GSKFFFRLTRFVQCI
+767 GSKFFFRLMRFVQCVVL
-782 VLALTLGLGLLM
+782 VLALCLGVLL
-794 PSSCSGGGAKDDK
+794 PSSCGKHDEKYDK
-807 AVKVLVL
+807 PVKALVL
-814 HSYSRDYV
+814 HSYSRDYE
-822 SYRTFDDVLKGD
+822 SYREFDETLKSTLLQEYASVDVRD
-834 FLDEYSNADI
+834 
-844 RYVYMSLENPA
+844 VYLGLENP
-855 TSTDALREEVR
+855 TTPLEDIRNDAR
-866 DSLFDQGWVPDV
+866 DSLFDRGWIPDV
-878 ILVEGDRAAVEFFN
+878 ILIEGDRAAVEFFDSN
-892 AEDKPLA
+892 MK

-912 HPEWERI
+912 HPEWDRI

-959 DSIIREELTQAIARP
+959 DSIIRDELTQSIARP
-974 PFVDDSDFHVKNFYA
+974 PFVDNSDFHVRNFA
-989 TSFDELCKDSIIVLT
+989 DPSFADMCKDSIIVMT
-1004 LSAECPERN
+1004 LSAALPELN
-1013 SSELMDKEDA
+1013 ASVPMDKDVA
-1023 FKHLGMLYTH
+1023 FRHLGILYTH

-1045 VYARSFVDK
+1045 VFSRSFVDMS
-1054 TGKPQFTAV
+1054 GRPQFTAV

-1076 GYFAGYETVAE
+1076 GYFASYETVAK
-1087 DLARVGVR
+1087 DMADVGVR
-1095 ILDGDDLASFV
+1095 LLNGDDLSSFV
-1106 GLKHEKHFYMDY
+1106 GLKHVKNFYMDY
-1118 AAMKRLGLKYED
+1118 EAMKRLGLKYED
-1130 YSKRFTIVGAP
+1130 YSKHFIIVGAP
-1141 KEVTMPFFSYLTW
+1141 QEVTMPFLSYLTW
-1154 MLIAMVFVVAVLSI
+1154 VLITIVFIVAIMSVMLI
-1168 MLVVYTWNDRT
+1168 VYTWNNRT

-1200 SDSHTIRSEQSVKDI
+1200 SDSHTIRSEQGVKDI

-1238 VHKYEIFADIEKDGN
+1238 VHKYEIYADVDKDGE
-1253 YRWWQLRFVVVHEDG
+1253 YGWWQLRFVVVNEDG
-1268 VESAE
+1268 VENGK
-1273 ESGKHV
+1273 ESGKRV

-1336 LPQDSFSAEELMQY
+1336 LPQDSFTAEELMQY

-1388 SDLFREI
+1388 SDMFKEI
-1395 ESEWRDLVPDGIV
+1395 ESEWVDLVPDGIT

-1423 RMRVKYVIGQL
+1423 RMRVKYIIGQL
-1434 LSNAFKFTKTGS
+1434 LSNAFKFTKTGNVS
-1446 VAMGLH
+1446 MGLH
-1452 YSLNDDR
+1452 YSLNKDV
-1459 ARLFVTDSGIGIE
+1459 ATLYVSDSGIGVPK
-1472 RDKQEAV
+1472 DKLGAV
-1479 FDLFWKDDGFT
+1479 YDLFWKDDGFT
-1490 QGLGLGLTVARKLAV
+1490 QGLGLGLTVSRKLAE
-1505 GMGLKLTF
+1505 GMGLKLNF
-1513 ESKEGFGSNVALE
+1513 ESKEDFGCNVSLE
-1526 GDAYLKKKDEGQA
+1526 GNAYLKKKDDNA

>member
-1 MKNVFSDI
+1 MKKFFSDI
-9 AHALPVIAVVG
+9 SHWLPVLAVMGSIAVV
-20 AVGVASCGRID
+20 SCSKID
-31 PVKRQPEKSIVVIHS
+31 PVNHQPQKNVVVIHS
-46 WDSVGEEGA
+46 WDSVGEEA
-55 PFTEVMQREF
+55 DLFVKSMKNDFRD
-65 HEQGVNANIHH
+65 QGINANIHH
-76 IYANMVRRPDTV
+76 IYANMIRRPDTV
-88 FTRFDW
+88 FTRYDW
-94 PAYRDSIKRWKPDVI
+94 PAYRDSIKKWKPDVI

-120 FKHREM
+120 FKHRDLD
-126 NSMFVNTPCVF
+126 SLFVTTPCVF
-137 AGVNVLSRSQ
+137 AGVNVLSRGH
-147 LDYFPK
+147 LEHFPL

-163 GRNMELVQKYGGRQA
+163 GRNLELVQKYGNKQA
-178 MIIELDYT
+178 MIIELDYNN
-186 SHDQH
+186 HDNH
-191 LRKQLLQ
+191 LRSQLHK
-198 AMQDSL
+198 AMEDSL
-204 RYVDNTN
+204 RYIDNSN
-211 FRMTSFDHDMLATK
+211 FNIVKFDEQLLK
-225 YAGHLVVNP
+225 SRYAGHLVVNT
-234 VSCAEPYMNRN
+234 VSCAEPYMNRQN
-245 EEETDSVGR
+245 DETDSIAYVR
-254 MRLWNIMQKADKMTH
+254 TWNIIQKADNMMH
-269 LKVKQDIFSNTLV
+269 MQVKWDIFSNSLV
-282 KRTKRPQ
+282 NCTNRPQ

-294 EGFGDPDAPYYLC
+294 EGFSMSSKPQFLC
-307 GYFTSMETQVKDQ
+307 GYFTSTETQVKDQ
-320 VSYAVQILSG
+320 VGYAAQILNG
-330 QDPRMLPVGMH
+330 QEPRMLPIGMH
-341 MCDYYMDWNAMQTTQ
+341 GCDYYMDWNAMQMMQ
-356 PKMSYAVYSTKFN
+356 PKMSYAVYSSKFN
-369 IVNAPVYLSNPL
+369 IVNAPIYLSNPL

-388 GILLVVGAVV
+388 GIMLIVAVIVWTVVS
-398 WCIVYFLSRW
+398 FMSRW
-408 KRQGQKK
+408 KRKGQQN
-415 LLADLQYEDEIL
+415 LLEELQYEDKIL
-427 DLVFSNAKDTLWSLT
+427 DLVFSNAKDTLWSIA
-442 DDVIVVGQNFADYYG
+442 DGVIVFDQNFADYYG
-457 MEHHHVSVEEFGQM
+457 MEHHHVPLKEFAGM

-478 SFDFFMNFRQQRGR
+478 SFEFFMNYRKQRGK
-492 KTIRLHLTPDGG
+492 KTIRLHMSPDGG
-504 KSWYWFKMMYADTK
+504 KSWYWFKMMYTATP
-518 ESAESGELYGMMM
+518 ETAESGELYGMMM
-531 NIDDKKKVEDQ
+531 NIDDKKKVEEQ
-542 LEEAQQLASQ
+542 LEEAQLLASQ

-649 PSHLSFYLEMGDPDV
+649 PSHLAFYLDMDDPDV

-679 FLSNSFKFTT
+679 FLSNAFKFTT
-689 EGSITLGWRHLD
+689 EGSITLGWRYVED
-701 DEAEG
+701 TEG

-767 GSKFFFRLTRFVQCI
+767 GSKFFFRLMRFVQCVVL
-782 VLALTLGLGLLM
+782 VLALCLGVLL
-794 PSSCSGGGAKDDK
+794 PSSCGKHDEKYDK
-807 AVKVLVL
+807 PVKALVL
-814 HSYSRDYV
+814 HSYSRDYE
-822 SYRTFDDVLKGD
+822 SYREFDETLKSTLLQEYASADVRD
-834 FLDEYSNADI
+834 
-844 RYVYMSLENPA
+844 VYLGLENP
-855 TSTDALREEVR
+855 TTPLEDIRNDAR
-866 DSLFDQGWVPDV
+866 DSLFDRGWMPDV
-878 ILVEGDRAAVEFFN
+878 ILIEGDRAAVEFFDSN
-892 AEDKPLA
+892 MK

-912 HPEWERI
+912 HPEWDRI

-959 DSIIREELTQAIARP
+959 DSIIRDELTQSIARP
-974 PFVDDSDFHVKNFYA
+974 PFVDNSDFHVRNFA
-989 TSFDELCKDSIIVLT
+989 DPSFADMCKDSIIVMT
-1004 LSAECPERN
+1004 LSAALPELN
-1013 SSELMDKEDA
+1013 ASVPTDKDVA
-1023 FKHLGMLYTH
+1023 FRHLGMLYTH

-1045 VYARSFVDK
+1045 VFSHSFVDMS
-1054 TGKPQFTAV
+1054 GRPQFTAV

-1076 GYFAGYETVAE
+1076 GYFASYETVAK
-1087 DLARVGVR
+1087 DMADVGVR
-1095 ILDGDDLASFV
+1095 LLNGDDLSSFV
-1106 GLKHEKHFYMDY
+1106 GLKHVKNFYMDY
-1118 AAMKRLGLKYED
+1118 EAMKRLGLKYED
-1130 YSKRFTIVGAP
+1130 YSKHFIIVGAP
-1141 KEVTMPFFSYLTW
+1141 QEVTMPFLSYLTW
-1154 MLIAMVFVVAVLSI
+1154 VLITIVFIVAIMSVMLI
-1168 MLVVYTWNDRT
+1168 VYTWNNRT

-1200 SDSHTIRSEQSVKDI
+1200 SDSHTIRSEQGVKDI
-1215 IACIHPDYAQEVP
+1215 IACIHPDYAQKVP

-1238 VHKYEIFADIEKDGN
+1238 VHKYEIYADVDKDGE
-1253 YRWWQLRFVVVHEDG
+1253 YGWWQLRFVVVNEDG
-1268 VESAE
+1268 VENGK
-1273 ESGKHV
+1273 ESGKRV

-1388 SDLFREI
+1388 SDMFKEI
-1395 ESEWRDLVPDGIV
+1395 ESEWVDLVPDGIT

-1423 RMRVKYVIGQL
+1423 RMRVKYIIGQL
-1434 LSNAFKFTKTGS
+1434 LSNAFKFTKTGNVS
-1446 VAMGLH
+1446 MGLH
-1452 YSLNDDR
+1452 YSLNKDV
-1459 ARLFVTDSGIGIE
+1459 ATLHVSDSGIGVPK
-1472 RDKQEAV
+1472 DKLEAV
-1479 FDLFWKDDGFT
+1479 YDLFWKDDGFT
-1490 QGLGLGLTVARKLAV
+1490 QGLGLGLTVSRKLAE
-1505 GMGLKLTF
+1505 GMGLKLNF
-1513 ESKEGFGSNVALE
+1513 ESKEDFGSNVSLE
-1526 GDAYLKKKDEGQA
+1526 GNAYLKKKDDNA

>member
-1 MKNVFSDI
+1 MKKFFSDI
-9 AHALPVIAVVG
+9 SHWLPVLAVMGSIAVV
-20 AVGVASCGRID
+20 SCSKID
-31 PVKRQPEKSIVVIHS
+31 PVNHQPQKNVVVIHS
-46 WDSVGEEGA
+46 WDSVGEEA
-55 PFTEVMQREF
+55 ELFVKSMENDFRD
-65 HEQGVNANIHH
+65 QGINANIHH
-76 IYANMVRRPDTV
+76 IYANMIRRPDTV
-88 FTRFDW
+88 FTRYDW
-94 PAYRDSIKRWKPDVI
+94 PAYRDSIKKWKPDVI

-120 FKHREM
+120 FKHRDLD
-126 NSMFVNTPCVF
+126 SLFVTTPCVF
-137 AGVNVLSRSQ
+137 AGVNVLSRGH
-147 LDYFPK
+147 LENFPL

-163 GRNMELVQKYGGRQA
+163 GRNLELVQKYGNKQA
-178 MIIELDYT
+178 MIIELDYNN
-186 SHDQH
+186 HDNH
-191 LRKQLLQ
+191 LRSQLHK
-198 AMQDSL
+198 AMEDSL
-204 RYVDNTN
+204 RYIDNSN
-211 FRMTSFDHDMLATK
+211 FNVVKFDEQLLK
-225 YAGHLVVNP
+225 SRYAGHLVVNTI
-234 VSCAEPYMNRN
+234 SCAEPYMNRQN
-245 EEETDSVGR
+245 DETDSIANVR
-254 MRLWNIMQKADKMTH
+254 TWNIIQKADKMMH
-269 LKVKQDIFSNTLV
+269 MQVKWDIFSNSLV
-282 KRTKRPQ
+282 SCTNRPQ

-294 EGFGDPDAPYYLC
+294 EGFNMSSTPQYLC
-307 GYFTSMETQVKDQ
+307 GYFTSTETQVKDQ
-320 VSYAVQILSG
+320 VGYAAQILNG
-330 QDPRMLPVGMH
+330 QEPRMLPIGMH
-341 MCDYYMDWNAMQTTQ
+341 ACDYYMDWNAMQMMQ
-356 PKMSYAVYSTKFN
+356 PKMSYAVYSSKFN
-369 IVNAPVYLSNPL
+369 IVNAPIYLSNPL

-388 GILLVVGAVV
+388 GIMLIVAVIVWTVVS
-398 WCIVYFLSRW
+398 FMSRW
-408 KRQGQKK
+408 KRKGQQN
-415 LLADLQYEDEIL
+415 LLEELQYEDKIL
-427 DLVFSNAKDTLWSLT
+427 DLVFSNAKDTLWSIA
-442 DDVIVVGQNFADYYG
+442 DGVIVFDQNFADYYG
-457 MEHHHVSVEEFGQM
+457 MEHHHVPLKEFAGM

-478 SFDFFMNFRQQRGR
+478 SFEFFMNYRKQSGR
-492 KTIRLHLTPDGG
+492 KTIRLHMSPDGG
-504 KSWYWFKMMYADTK
+504 KSWYWFKMMYAATP
-518 ESAESGELYGMMM
+518 EAAESGELYGMML

-542 LEEAQQLASQ
+542 LEKAQLLASQ

-649 PSHLSFYLEMGDPDV
+649 PSHLAFYLDMDDPDV

-679 FLSNSFKFTT
+679 FLSNAFKFTT
-689 EGSITLGWRHLD
+689 EGSITLGWRYVE
-701 DEAEG
+701 EAEG

-767 GSKFFFRLTRFVQCI
+767 GSKFFFRLMRFVQCVVL
-782 VLALTLGLGLLM
+782 VLALCLGVLL
-794 PSSCSGGGAKDDK
+794 PSSCGKHDEKYDK
-807 AVKVLVL
+807 HVKALVL
-814 HSYSRDYV
+814 HSYSRDYE
-822 SYRTFDDVLKGD
+822 SYRDFDETLKSTLLQEYASADVRD
-834 FLDEYSNADI
+834 
-844 RYVYMSLENPA
+844 VYLGLENP
-855 TSTDALREEVR
+855 TTPLDDIRNDAR
-866 DSLFDQGWVPDV
+866 DSLFDRGWIPDV
-878 ILVEGDRAAVEFFN
+878 VLVEGDRAAVEFFDSN
-892 AEDKPLA
+892 MK

-912 HPEWERI
+912 HPEWDRI

-959 DSIIREELTQAIARP
+959 DSIIRDELTQSIARP
-974 PFVDDSDFHVKNFYA
+974 PFVDNSDFHVRNFA
-989 TSFDELCKDSIIVLT
+989 DLSFADMCKDSIIVMT
-1004 LSAECPERN
+1004 LSAASPELN
-1013 SSELMDKEDA
+1013 ASEPMDKDVA
-1023 FKHLGMLYTH
+1023 FRHLGMLYTH

-1045 VYARSFVDK
+1045 VFSRSFVDMS
-1054 TGKPQFTAV
+1054 GRPQFTAV

-1076 GYFAGYETVAE
+1076 GYFASYETVAK
-1087 DLARVGVR
+1087 DMADVGVR
-1095 ILDGDDLASFV
+1095 LLNGDDMSSFV
-1106 GLKHEKHFYMDY
+1106 GLKHVKNFYMDY
-1118 AAMKRLGLKYED
+1118 EAMKRLGLKYED
-1130 YSKRFTIVGAP
+1130 YSKRFIIVGAP
-1141 KEVTMPFFSYLTW
+1141 QEVTIPFLSYLTW
-1154 MLIAMVFVVAVLSI
+1154 VLITIVFIVAIISVMLI
-1168 MLVVYTWNDRT
+1168 VYTWNNRT

-1200 SDSHTIRSEQSVKDI
+1200 SDSHTIRSEQGVKDI

-1238 VHKYEIFADIEKDGN
+1238 VHKYEIYADVDKDGE
-1253 YRWWQLRFVVVHEDG
+1253 YGWWQLRFVVVHEDG
-1268 VESAE
+1268 VENRK

-1321 TPLNAVVGFS
+1321 TPLNVVVGFS

-1336 LPQDSFSAEELMQY
+1336 LPQDSFTAEELMQY

-1388 SDLFREI
+1388 SDMFKEI
-1395 ESEWRDLVPDGIV
+1395 ESEWVDLVPDGV
-1408 FETLAMRKDIYMNND
+1408 TFETLAMRKDIYMNND
-1423 RMRVKYVIGQL
+1423 RMRIKYIIGQL
-1434 LSNAFKFTKTGS
+1434 LSNAFKFTKTGTVS
-1446 VAMGLH
+1446 MGLH
-1452 YSLNDDR
+1452 YSLNKEV
-1459 ARLFVTDSGIGIE
+1459 ATLYVSDSGIGVPK
-1472 RDKQEAV
+1472 DKQAAV
-1479 FDLFWKDDGFT
+1479 YDLFWKDDGFT

-1505 GMGLKLTF
+1505 GMGLNLNF
-1513 ESKEGFGSNVALE
+1513 ESKEGFGSSVSLD
-1526 GDAYLKKKDEGQA
+1526 GHAYLKKKDDNA

>member
-1 MKNVFSDI
+1 MKKFFSDI
-9 AHALPVIAVVG
+9 SHWLPVLAVMGSIAVV
-20 AVGVASCGRID
+20 SCSKID
-31 PVKRQPEKSIVVIHS
+31 PVSHQPQKNVVVIHS
-46 WDSVGEEGA
+46 WDSVGEEA
-55 PFTEVMQREF
+55 DLFVKSMKNDFRD
-65 HEQGVNANIHH
+65 QGINANIHH
-76 IYANMVRRPDTV
+76 IYANMIRRPDTV
-88 FTRFDW
+88 FTRYDW
-94 PAYRDSIKRWKPDVI
+94 PAYRDSIKKWKPDVI

-120 FKHREM
+120 FKHRDLD
-126 NSMFVNTPCVF
+126 SLFVTTPCVF
-137 AGVNVLSRSQ
+137 AGVNVLSRGH
-147 LDYFPK
+147 LEHFPL

-163 GRNMELVQKYGGRQA
+163 GRNLELVQKYGNKQA
-178 MIIELDYT
+178 MIIELDYNN
-186 SHDQH
+186 HDNH
-191 LRKQLLQ
+191 LRSQLHK
-198 AMQDSL
+198 AMEDSL
-204 RYVDNTN
+204 RYIDNSN
-211 FRMTSFDHDMLATK
+211 FNIVKFDEQLLK
-225 YAGHLVVNP
+225 SRYAGHLVVNT
-234 VSCAEPYMNRN
+234 VSCAEPYMNRQN
-245 EEETDSVGR
+245 DETDSIAY
-254 MRLWNIMQKADKMTH
+254 MRTLNIIQKADKMMH
-269 LKVKQDIFSNTLV
+269 MQVKWDIFSNSLV
-282 KRTKRPQ
+282 NCTNRPQ

-294 EGFGDPDAPYYLC
+294 EGFSMSSTPQFLC
-307 GYFTSMETQVKDQ
+307 GYFTSTETQVKDQ
-320 VSYAVQILSG
+320 VGYAAQILNG
-330 QDPRMLPVGMH
+330 QKPRMLPIGMH
-341 MCDYYMDWNAMQTTQ
+341 GCDYYMDWNAMQMMQ
-356 PKMSYAVYSTKFN
+356 PKMSYAVYSSKFN
-369 IVNAPVYLSNPL
+369 IVNAPIYLSNPL

-388 GILLVVGAVV
+388 GIMLIVAVIVWTVVS
-398 WCIVYFLSRW
+398 FMSRW
-408 KRQGQKK
+408 KRKGQQN
-415 LLADLQYEDEIL
+415 LLEELQYEDKIL
-427 DLVFSNAKDTLWSLT
+427 DLVFSNAKDTLWSIA
-442 DDVIVVGQNFADYYG
+442 DGVIVFDQNFADYYG
-457 MEHHHVSVEEFGQM
+457 MEHHHVPLKEFAGM

-478 SFDFFMNFRQQRGR
+478 SFEFFMNYRKQRGK
-492 KTIRLHLTPDGG
+492 KTIRLHMSPDGG
-504 KSWYWFKMMYADTK
+504 KSWYWFKMMYTATP
-518 ESAESGELYGMMM
+518 ETAESGELYGMMM
-531 NIDDKKKVEDQ
+531 NIDDKKKVEEQ
-542 LEEAQQLASQ
+542 LEEAQLLASQ

-649 PSHLSFYLEMGDPDV
+649 PSHLAFYLDMDDPDV

-679 FLSNSFKFTT
+679 FLSNAFKFTT
-689 EGSITLGWRHLD
+689 EGSITLGWRYVED
-701 DEAEG
+701 TEG

-767 GSKFFFRLTRFVQCI
+767 GSKFFFRLMRFVQCVVL
-782 VLALTLGLGLLM
+782 VLALCLGVLL
-794 PSSCSGGGAKDDK
+794 PLSCGKHDEKYDK
-807 AVKVLVL
+807 PIKALVL
-814 HSYSRDYV
+814 HSYSRDYE
-822 SYRTFDDVLKGD
+822 SYREFDETLKSTLLQEYASADVRD
-834 FLDEYSNADI
+834 
-844 RYVYMSLENPA
+844 VYLGLENP
-855 TSTDALREEVR
+855 TTPVEDIRNDAR
-866 DSLFDQGWVPDV
+866 DSLFDRGWIPDV
-878 ILVEGDRAAVEFFN
+878 ILIEGDRAAVEFFDSN
-892 AEDKPLA
+892 MK

-912 HPEWERI
+912 HPEWDRI

-959 DSIIREELTQAIARP
+959 DSIIRDELTQSIASP
-974 PFVDDSDFHVKNFYA
+974 PFVDNSDFHVRNFA
-989 TSFDELCKDSIIVLT
+989 DPSFADMRKDSIIVMT
-1004 LSAECPERN
+1004 LSAASPELN
-1013 SSELMDKEDA
+1013 ASVPMDKDVA
-1023 FKHLGMLYTH
+1023 FRHLGMLYTH

-1045 VYARSFVDK
+1045 VFYRSFVDMS
-1054 TGKPQFTAV
+1054 GRPQFTAV

-1076 GYFAGYETVAE
+1076 GYFASYETVAK
-1087 DLARVGVR
+1087 DMADVGVR
-1095 ILDGDDLASFV
+1095 LLNGDDLSSFV
-1106 GLKHEKHFYMDY
+1106 GLKHVKNFYMDY
-1118 AAMKRLGLKYED
+1118 EAMKRLGLKYED
-1130 YSKRFTIVGAP
+1130 YSKRFIIVGAP
-1141 KEVTMPFFSYLTW
+1141 QEVTMPFLSYLTW
-1154 MLIAMVFVVAVLSI
+1154 VLITIVFIVAIMSVMLI
-1168 MLVVYTWNDRT
+1168 VYTWNNRT

-1200 SDSHTIRSEQSVKDI
+1200 SDSHTIRSEQGVKDI

-1238 VHKYEIFADIEKDGN
+1238 VHKYEIYADVDKDGE
-1253 YRWWQLRFVVVHEDG
+1253 YGWWQLRFVVVNEDG
-1268 VESAE
+1268 VENGK
-1273 ESGKHV
+1273 ESGKRV

-1388 SDLFREI
+1388 SDMFKEI
-1395 ESEWRDLVPDGIV
+1395 ESEWVDLVPDGIT

-1423 RMRVKYVIGQL
+1423 RMRVKYIIGQL
-1434 LSNAFKFTKTGS
+1434 LSNAFKFTKTGNVS
-1446 VAMGLH
+1446 MGLH
-1452 YSLNDDR
+1452 YSLNKDV
-1459 ARLFVTDSGIGIE
+1459 ATLYVSDSGIGVPK
-1472 RDKQEAV
+1472 DKLEAV
-1479 FDLFWKDDGFT
+1479 YDLFWKDDGFT
-1490 QGLGLGLTVARKLAV
+1490 QGLGLGLTVSRKLAE
-1505 GMGLKLTF
+1505 GMGLKLNF
-1513 ESKEGFGSNVALE
+1513 ESKEDFGSNVSLE
-1526 GDAYLKKKDEGQA
+1526 GNAYLKKKDDNA

>member
-1 MKNVFSDI
+1 MKKFFSDI
-9 AHALPVIAVVG
+9 SHWLPVLAVMGSIAVV
-20 AVGVASCGRID
+20 SCSKID
-31 PVKRQPEKSIVVIHS
+31 PVNHQPQKNVVVIHS
-46 WDSVGEEGA
+46 WDSVGEEA
-55 PFTEVMQREF
+55 ELFVKTMKNDFRD
-65 HEQGVNANIHH
+65 QGINANIHH
-76 IYANMVRRPDTV
+76 IYANMIRRPDTV
-88 FTRFDW
+88 FTRYDW
-94 PAYRDSIKRWKPDVI
+94 PAYRDSIKKWKPDVI

-120 FKHREM
+120 FKHRDLD
-126 NSMFVNTPCVF
+126 SLFVTTPCVF
-137 AGVNVLSRSQ
+137 AGVNVLSRGH
-147 LDYFPK
+147 LEHFPL

-163 GRNMELVQKYGGRQA
+163 GRNLELVQKYGNKQA
-178 MIIELDYT
+178 MIIELDYNN
-186 SHDQH
+186 HDNH
-191 LRKQLLQ
+191 LRSQLHK
-198 AMQDSL
+198 AMEDSL
-204 RYVDNTN
+204 RYIDNSN
-211 FRMTSFDHDMLATK
+211 FNIVKFDEQLLK
-225 YAGHLVVNP
+225 SRYAGHLVVNT
-234 VSCAEPYMNRN
+234 VSYAEPYMNRQN
-245 EEETDSVGR
+245 DETDSIAY
-254 MRLWNIMQKADKMTH
+254 MRTWKIIQKADKMMH
-269 LKVKQDIFSNTLV
+269 MQVKWDIFSNSLV
-282 KRTKRPQ
+282 NCTNRPQ

-294 EGFGDPDAPYYLC
+294 EGFSMSSTPQFLC
-307 GYFTSMETQVKDQ
+307 GYFTSTETQVKDQ
-320 VSYAVQILSG
+320 VGYAAQILNG
-330 QDPRMLPVGMH
+330 QEPRMLPIGMH
-341 MCDYYMDWNAMQTTQ
+341 GCDYYMDWNAMQMMQ
-356 PKMSYAVYSTKFN
+356 PKMSYAVYSSKFN
-369 IVNAPVYLSNPL
+369 IVNAPIYLSNPL

-388 GILLVVGAVV
+388 GIMLFVAVV
-398 WCIVYFLSRW
+398 VWVVVYFMSKW
-408 KRQGQKK
+408 KRNGQQN
-415 LLADLQYEDEIL
+415 LLEELQYEDKIL
-427 DLVFSNAKDTLWSLT
+427 DLVFSNAKDTLWSIA
-442 DDVIVVGQNFADYYG
+442 DGVIVFDQNFADYYG
-457 MEHHHVSVEEFGQM
+457 MEHHHVPLKEFAGM

-478 SFDFFMNFRQQRGR
+478 SFEFFMNYRKQRGK
-492 KTIRLHLTPDGG
+492 KTIRLHMSPDGG
-504 KSWYWFKMMYADTK
+504 KSWYWFKMMYTATP
-518 ESAESGELYGMMM
+518 ETAESGELYGMMM
-531 NIDDKKKVEDQ
+531 NIDDKKKVEEQ
-542 LEEAQQLASQ
+542 LEEAQLLASQ

-649 PSHLSFYLEMGDPDV
+649 PSHLAFYLDMDDPDV
-664 IVNIDMTRTKQVVNN
+664 IVNIDMMRTKQVVNN
-679 FLSNSFKFTT
+679 FLSNAFKFTT
-689 EGSITLGWRHLD
+689 EGSITLGWKYVE
-701 DEAEG
+701 EAEG

-728 DRYSKVNENDKGTGL
+728 NRYSKVNENDKGTGL

-767 GSKFFFRLTRFVQCI
+767 GSKFFFRLMRFVQCVVL
-782 VLALTLGLGLLM
+782 VLALCLGVLL
-794 PSSCSGGGAKDDK
+794 PSSCGKHDK
-807 AVKVLVL
+807 KYDKPVKALVL
-814 HSYSRDYV
+814 HSYSRDYE
-822 SYRTFDDVLKGD
+822 SYREFDETLKSTLLQEYASSDVRD
-834 FLDEYSNADI
+834 
-844 RYVYMSLENPA
+844 VYLGLENP
-855 TSTDALREEVR
+855 TTPLDDIRNDAR
-866 DSLFDQGWVPDV
+866 DSLFDRGWIPDV
-878 ILVEGDRAAVEFFN
+878 VLVEGDRAAIEFFDSN
-892 AEDKPLA
+892 MK

-912 HPEWERI
+912 HPEWDRI

-959 DSIIREELTQAIARP
+959 DSIIRDELTQSIASP
-974 PFVDDSDFHVKNFYA
+974 PFVDNSDFHVRNFA
-989 TSFDELCKDSIIVLT
+989 DPSFADMRKDSIIVMT
-1004 LSAECPERN
+1004 LSAASPELN
-1013 SSELMDKEDA
+1013 ASVPMDKDVA
-1023 FKHLGMLYTH
+1023 FRHLGMLYTH

-1045 VYARSFVDK
+1045 VFSRSFVDMS
-1054 TGKPQFTAV
+1054 GRPQFTAV

-1076 GYFAGYETVAE
+1076 GYFASYETVAK
-1087 DLARVGVR
+1087 DMADVGVR
-1095 ILDGDDLASFV
+1095 LLNGDDLSSFV
-1106 GLKHEKHFYMDY
+1106 GLKHVKNFYMDY
-1118 AAMKRLGLKYED
+1118 EAMKRLGLKYED
-1130 YSKRFTIVGAP
+1130 YSKRFIIVGAP
-1141 KEVTMPFFSYLTW
+1141 QEVTMPFLSYLTW
-1154 MLIAMVFVVAVLSI
+1154 VLITIVFIVAIMSVMLI
-1168 MLVVYTWNDRT
+1168 VYTWNNRT

-1200 SDSHTIRSEQSVKDI
+1200 SDSHTIRSEQGVKDI

-1238 VHKYEIFADIEKDGN
+1238 VHKYEIYADVDKDGE
-1253 YRWWQLRFVVVHEDG
+1253 YGWWQLRFVVVNEDG
-1268 VESAE
+1268 VENGK
-1273 ESGKHV
+1273 ESGKRV

-1388 SDLFREI
+1388 SDMFKEI
-1395 ESEWRDLVPDGIV
+1395 ESEWVDLVPDGIT

-1423 RMRVKYVIGQL
+1423 RMRVKYIIGQL
-1434 LSNAFKFTKTGS
+1434 LSNAFKFTKTGNVS
-1446 VAMGLH
+1446 MGLH
-1452 YSLNDDR
+1452 YSLNKDV
-1459 ARLFVTDSGIGIE
+1459 ATLYVSDSGIGVPK
-1472 RDKQEAV
+1472 DKLEAV
-1479 FDLFWKDDGFT
+1479 YDLFWKDDGFT
-1490 QGLGLGLTVARKLAV
+1490 QGLGLGLTVSRKLAE
-1505 GMGLKLTF
+1505 GMGLKLNF
-1513 ESKEGFGSNVALE
+1513 ESKEDFGSNVSLE
-1526 GDAYLKKKDEGQA
+1526 GNAYLKKKDDNA

>member
-1 MKNVFSDI
+1 MKKFFSDI
-9 AHALPVIAVVG
+9 SHWLPVLAVMGSIAVV
-20 AVGVASCGRID
+20 SCSKID
-31 PVKRQPEKSIVVIHS
+31 PVNHQLQKNVVVIHS
-46 WDSVGEEGA
+46 WDSVGEEA
-55 PFTEVMQREF
+55 ELFVKTMKNDFRD
-65 HEQGVNANIHH
+65 QGINANIHH
-76 IYANMVRRPDTV
+76 IYANMIRRPDTV
-88 FTRFDW
+88 FTRYDW
-94 PAYRDSIKRWKPDVI
+94 PAYRDSIKKWKPDVI

-120 FKHREM
+120 FKHRDLD
-126 NSMFVNTPCVF
+126 SLFVTTPCVF
-137 AGVNVLSRSQ
+137 AGVNVLSRGH
-147 LDYFPK
+147 LEHFPL

-163 GRNMELVQKYGGRQA
+163 GRNLELVQKYGNKQA
-178 MIIELDYT
+178 MIIELDYNN
-186 SHDQH
+186 HDNH
-191 LRKQLLQ
+191 LRSQLHK
-198 AMQDSL
+198 AMEDSL
-204 RYVDNTN
+204 RYIDNSN
-211 FRMTSFDHDMLATK
+211 FNIVKFDEQLLK
-225 YAGHLVVNP
+225 SRYAGHLVVNT
-234 VSCAEPYMNRN
+234 VSCAEPYMNRQN
-245 EEETDSVGR
+245 DETDSIAYVR
-254 MRLWNIMQKADKMTH
+254 TWNIIQKADKMMH
-269 LKVKQDIFSNTLV
+269 MQVKWDIFSNSLV
-282 KRTKRPQ
+282 NCTNRPQ

-294 EGFGDPDAPYYLC
+294 EGFSMSSTPQFLC
-307 GYFTSMETQVKDQ
+307 GYFTSTETQVKDQ
-320 VSYAVQILSG
+320 VGYAAQILNG
-330 QDPRMLPVGMH
+330 QEPRMLPIGMH
-341 MCDYYMDWNAMQTTQ
+341 GCDYYMDWNAMQMMQ
-356 PKMSYAVYSTKFN
+356 PKMSYAVYSSKFN
-369 IVNAPVYLSNPL
+369 IVNAPIYLSNPL

-388 GILLVVGAVV
+388 GIMLIVAVIVWTVVS
-398 WCIVYFLSRW
+398 FMSRW
-408 KRQGQKK
+408 KRNGQQN
-415 LLADLQYEDEIL
+415 LLEELQYEDKIL
-427 DLVFSNAKDTLWSLT
+427 DLVFSNAKDTLWSIA
-442 DDVIVVGQNFADYYG
+442 DGVIVFDQNFADYYG
-457 MEHHHVSVEEFGQM
+457 MEHHHVPLKEFAGM

-478 SFDFFMNFRQQRGR
+478 SFEFFMNYRKQRGK
-492 KTIRLHLTPDGG
+492 KTIRLHMSPDGG
-504 KSWYWFKMMYADTK
+504 KSWYWFKMMYTATP
-518 ESAESGELYGMMM
+518 ETAESGELYGMMM
-531 NIDDKKKVEDQ
+531 NIDDKKKVEEQ
-542 LEEAQQLASQ
+542 LEEAQLLASQ

-649 PSHLSFYLEMGDPDV
+649 PSHLAFYLDMDDPDV

-679 FLSNSFKFTT
+679 FLSNAFKFTT
-689 EGSITLGWRHLD
+689 EGSITLGWRYVED
-701 DEAEG
+701 TEG

-767 GSKFFFRLTRFVQCI
+767 GSKFFFRLMRFVQCVVL
-782 VLALTLGLGLLM
+782 VLALCLGVLL
-794 PSSCSGGGAKDDK
+794 PSSCGKHDEKYDK
-807 AVKVLVL
+807 PVKALVL
-814 HSYSRDYV
+814 HSYSRDYE
-822 SYRTFDDVLKGD
+822 SYREFDETLKSTLLQEYASADVRD
-834 FLDEYSNADI
+834 
-844 RYVYMSLENPA
+844 VYLGLENP
-855 TSTDALREEVR
+855 TTPLEDIRNDAR
-866 DSLFDQGWVPDV
+866 DSLFDRGWMPDV
-878 ILVEGDRAAVEFFN
+878 ILIEGDRAAVEFFDSN
-892 AEDKPLA
+892 MK

-912 HPEWERI
+912 HPEWDRI

-959 DSIIREELTQAIARP
+959 DSIIRDELTQSIARP
-974 PFVDDSDFHVKNFYA
+974 PFVDNSDFHVRNFA
-989 TSFDELCKDSIIVLT
+989 DPSFADKCKDSIIVMT
-1004 LSAECPERN
+1004 LSAALPELN
-1013 SSELMDKEDA
+1013 ASVPMDKDVA
-1023 FKHLGMLYTH
+1023 FRHLGMLYTH

-1045 VYARSFVDK
+1045 VFSRSFVDIS
-1054 TGKPQFTAV
+1054 GRPQFTAV

-1076 GYFAGYETVAE
+1076 GYFASYETVAK
-1087 DLARVGVR
+1087 DMADVGVR
-1095 ILDGDDLASFV
+1095 LLNGDDLSSFV
-1106 GLKHEKHFYMDY
+1106 GLKHVKNFYMDY
-1118 AAMKRLGLKYED
+1118 EAMKRLGLKYED
-1130 YSKRFTIVGAP
+1130 YSKHFIIVGAP
-1141 KEVTMPFFSYLTW
+1141 QEVTMPFLSYLTW
-1154 MLIAMVFVVAVLSI
+1154 VLITIVFIVAIMSVMLI
-1168 MLVVYTWNDRT
+1168 VYTWNNRT

-1184 ASVKRRSDMR
+1184 ASLKRRSDMR

-1200 SDSHTIRSEQSVKDI
+1200 SDSHTIRSEQGVKDI

-1238 VHKYEIFADIEKDGN
+1238 VHKYEIYADVDKDGE
-1253 YRWWQLRFVVVHEDG
+1253 YGWWQLRFVVVNEDG
-1268 VESAE
+1268 VENGK
-1273 ESGKHV
+1273 ESGKRV

-1388 SDLFREI
+1388 SDMFKEI
-1395 ESEWRDLVPDGIV
+1395 ESEWVDLAPDGIT

-1423 RMRVKYVIGQL
+1423 RMRVKYIIGQL
-1434 LSNAFKFTKTGS
+1434 LSNAFKFTKTGNVS
-1446 VAMGLH
+1446 MGLH
-1452 YSLNDDR
+1452 YSLNKDV
-1459 ARLFVTDSGIGIE
+1459 ATLYVSDSGIGVPK
-1472 RDKQEAV
+1472 DKLEAV
-1479 FDLFWKDDGFT
+1479 YDLFWKDDVFT
-1490 QGLGLGLTVARKLAV
+1490 QGLGLGLTVSRKLAE
-1505 GMGLKLTF
+1505 GMGLKLNF
-1513 ESKEGFGSNVALE
+1513 ESKEDFGSNVSLE
-1526 GDAYLKKKDEGQA
+1526 GNAYLKKKDDNA

>member
-1 MKNVFSDI
+1 MKKFFSDI
-9 AHALPVIAVVG
+9 SHWLPVLAVMGSIAVV
-20 AVGVASCGRID
+20 SCSKID
-31 PVKRQPEKSIVVIHS
+31 PVSHQPQKNVVVIHS
-46 WDSVGEEGA
+46 WDSVGEEA
-55 PFTEVMQREF
+55 DLFVKSMKNDFRD
-65 HEQGVNANIHH
+65 QGINANIHH
-76 IYANMVRRPDTV
+76 IYANMIRRPDTV
-88 FTRFDW
+88 FTRYDW
-94 PAYRDSIKRWKPDVI
+94 PAYRDSIKKWKPDVI

-120 FKHREM
+120 FKHRDLD
-126 NSMFVNTPCVF
+126 SLFVTTPCVF
-137 AGVNVLSRSQ
+137 AGVNVLSRGH
-147 LDYFPK
+147 LEHFPL

-163 GRNMELVQKYGGRQA
+163 GRNLELVQKYGNKQA
-178 MIIELDYT
+178 MIIELDYNN
-186 SHDQH
+186 HDNH
-191 LRKQLLQ
+191 LRSQLHK
-198 AMQDSL
+198 AMEDSL
-204 RYVDNTN
+204 RNIDNSN
-211 FRMTSFDHDMLATK
+211 FNIVKFDEQLLK
-225 YAGHLVVNP
+225 SRYAGHLVVNT
-234 VSCAEPYMNRN
+234 VSCAEPYMNRQN
-245 EEETDSVGR
+245 DETDSIAY
-254 MRLWNIMQKADKMTH
+254 MRTWNIIQKADKMMH
-269 LKVKQDIFSNTLV
+269 MQVKWDIFSNSLV
-282 KRTKRPQ
+282 NCTNRPQ

-294 EGFGDPDAPYYLC
+294 EGFSMSSTPQFLC
-307 GYFTSMETQVKDQ
+307 GYFTSTETQVKDQ
-320 VSYAVQILSG
+320 VGYAAQILNG
-330 QDPRMLPVGMH
+330 QEPRMLPIGMH
-341 MCDYYMDWNAMQTTQ
+341 GCDYYMDWNAMQMMQ
-356 PKMSYAVYSTKFN
+356 PKMSYAVYSSKFN
-369 IVNAPVYLSNPL
+369 IVNAPIYLSNPL
-381 TFTLWVA
+381 TFTLRVA
-388 GILLVVGAVV
+388 GIMLIVAVIVWTVVS
-398 WCIVYFLSRW
+398 FMSRW
-408 KRQGQKK
+408 KRKGQQN
-415 LLADLQYEDEIL
+415 LLEELQYEDKIL
-427 DLVFSNAKDTLWSLT
+427 DLVFSNAKDTLWSIA
-442 DDVIVVGQNFADYYG
+442 DGVIVFDQNFADYYG
-457 MEHHHVSVEEFGQM
+457 MEHHHVPLKEFAGM

-478 SFDFFMNFRQQRGR
+478 SFEFFMNYRKQRGK
-492 KTIRLHLTPDGG
+492 KTIRLHMSPDGG
-504 KSWYWFKMMYADTK
+504 KSWYWFKMMYTATP
-518 ESAESGELYGMMM
+518 ETAESGELYGMMM
-531 NIDDKKKVEDQ
+531 NIDDKKKVEEQ
-542 LEEAQQLASQ
+542 LEEAQLLASQ

-649 PSHLSFYLEMGDPDV
+649 PLHLAFYLDMDDPDV

-679 FLSNSFKFTT
+679 FLSNAFKFTT
-689 EGSITLGWRHLD
+689 EGSITLGWRYVE
-701 DEAEG
+701 EAEG

-767 GSKFFFRLTRFVQCI
+767 GSKFFFRLMRFVQCVVL
-782 VLALTLGLGLLM
+782 VLALCLGVLL
-794 PSSCSGGGAKDDK
+794 PSSCGKHDEKYDK
-807 AVKVLVL
+807 PVKALVL
-814 HSYSRDYV
+814 HSYSRDYE
-822 SYRTFDDVLKGD
+822 SYREFDETLKSTLLQEYASVDVRD
-834 FLDEYSNADI
+834 
-844 RYVYMSLENPA
+844 VYLGLENP
-855 TSTDALREEVR
+855 TTPLEDIRNDAR
-866 DSLFDQGWVPDV
+866 DSLFDRGWIPDV
-878 ILVEGDRAAVEFFN
+878 ILIEGDRAAVEFFDSN
-892 AEDKPLA
+892 MK

-912 HPEWERI
+912 HPEWDRI

-959 DSIIREELTQAIARP
+959 DSIIRDELTQSIARP
-974 PFVDDSDFHVKNFYA
+974 PFVDNSDFHVRNFA
-989 TSFDELCKDSIIVLT
+989 DPSFADKCKDSIIVMT
-1004 LSAECPERN
+1004 LSAALPELN
-1013 SSELMDKEDA
+1013 ASVPMDKDVA
-1023 FKHLGMLYTH
+1023 FRHLGMLYTH
-1033 SWKYPSLVVKRD
+1033 SWKYPSLVVKHD
-1045 VYARSFVDK
+1045 VFSRSFVDMS
-1054 TGKPQFTAV
+1054 GCPQFTAV

-1076 GYFAGYETVAE
+1076 GYFASYETVAK
-1087 DLARVGVR
+1087 DMADVGVR
-1095 ILDGDDLASFV
+1095 LLNGDDLSSFV
-1106 GLKHEKHFYMDY
+1106 GLKHVKNFYMDY
-1118 AAMKRLGLKYED
+1118 EAMKRLGLKYED
-1130 YSKRFTIVGAP
+1130 YSKHFIIVGAP
-1141 KEVTMPFFSYLTW
+1141 QEVTMPFLSYLTW
-1154 MLIAMVFVVAVLSI
+1154 VLITIVFIVAIMSVMLI
-1168 MLVVYTWNDRT
+1168 VYTWNNRT

-1200 SDSHTIRSEQSVKDI
+1200 SDSHTIRSEQGVKDI

-1238 VHKYEIFADIEKDGN
+1238 VHKYEIYADVDKDGE
-1253 YRWWQLRFVVVHEDG
+1253 YGWWQLRFVVVNEDG
-1268 VESAE
+1268 VENGK
-1273 ESGKHV
+1273 ESGKRV

-1388 SDLFREI
+1388 SDMFKEI
-1395 ESEWRDLVPDGIV
+1395 ESEWVDLVPDGIT

-1423 RMRVKYVIGQL
+1423 RMRVKYIIGQL
-1434 LSNAFKFTKTGS
+1434 LSNAFKFTKTGNVS
-1446 VAMGLH
+1446 MGLH
-1452 YSLNDDR
+1452 YSLNKDV
-1459 ARLFVTDSGIGIE
+1459 ATLYVSDSGIGVPK
-1472 RDKQEAV
+1472 DKLEAV
-1479 FDLFWKDDGFT
+1479 YDLFWKDDGFT
-1490 QGLGLGLTVARKLAV
+1490 QGLGLGLTVSRKLAE
-1505 GMGLKLTF
+1505 GMGLKLNF
-1513 ESKEGFGSNVALE
+1513 ESKEDFGSNVSLE
-1526 GDAYLKKKDEGQA
+1526 GNAYLKKKDDNA

>member
-1 MKNVFSDI
+1 MKKFFSDI
-9 AHALPVIAVVG
+9 SHWLPVLAVMGSIAVV
-20 AVGVASCGRID
+20 SCSKID
-31 PVKRQPEKSIVVIHS
+31 PVSHQPQKNVVVIHS
-46 WDSVGEEGA
+46 WDSVGEEA
-55 PFTEVMQREF
+55 ELFVESMKNDFRD
-65 HEQGVNANIHH
+65 QGINANIHH
-76 IYANMVRRPDTV
+76 IYANMIRRPDTV
-88 FTRFDW
+88 FTRYDW
-94 PAYRDSIKRWKPDVI
+94 PAYRDSIKKWKPDVI

-120 FKHREM
+120 FKHRDLD
-126 NSMFVNTPCVF
+126 SLFVTTPCVF
-137 AGVNVLSRSQ
+137 AGVNVLSRGH
-147 LDYFPK
+147 LEHFPL

-163 GRNMELVQKYGGRQA
+163 RRNLELVQKYGNKQA
-178 MIIELDYT
+178 MIIELDYNN
-186 SHDQH
+186 HDNH
-191 LRKQLLQ
+191 LRSQLHN
-198 AMQDSL
+198 AMEDSL
-204 RYVDNTN
+204 RYIDNSN
-211 FRMTSFDHDMLATK
+211 FNIVKFDEQLLK
-225 YAGHLVVNP
+225 SRYAGHLVVNT
-234 VSCAEPYMNRN
+234 VSCAEPYMNRQN
-245 EEETDSVGR
+245 VETDSIAYVR
-254 MRLWNIMQKADKMTH
+254 TWNIIQKADKMMH
-269 LKVKQDIFSNTLV
+269 MQVKWDIFSNSLV
-282 KRTKRPQ
+282 NCTNRPQ

-294 EGFGDPDAPYYLC
+294 EGFSMSSTPQFLC
-307 GYFTSMETQVKDQ
+307 GYFTSTETQVKDQ
-320 VSYAVQILSG
+320 VGYAAQILNG
-330 QDPRMLPVGMH
+330 QEPRMLPIGMH
-341 MCDYYMDWNAMQTTQ
+341 GCDYYMDWNAMQMMQ
-356 PKMSYAVYSTKFN
+356 PKMSYAVYSSKFN
-369 IVNAPVYLSNPL
+369 IVNAPIYLSNPL

-388 GILLVVGAVV
+388 GIMLIVAVIVWTVVS
-398 WCIVYFLSRW
+398 FMSRW
-408 KRQGQKK
+408 KRKGQQN
-415 LLADLQYEDEIL
+415 LLEELQYEDKIL
-427 DLVFSNAKDTLWSLT
+427 DLVFSNAKDTLWSIA
-442 DDVIVVGQNFADYYG
+442 DGVIVFDQNFADYYG
-457 MEHHHVSVEEFGQM
+457 MEHHHVPLKEFAGM

-478 SFDFFMNFRQQRGR
+478 SFEFFMNYRKQRGK
-492 KTIRLHLTPDGG
+492 KTIRLHMSPDGG
-504 KSWYWFKMMYADTK
+504 KSWYWFKMMYTATP
-518 ESAESGELYGMMM
+518 ETAESGELYGMMM
-531 NIDDKKKVEDQ
+531 NIDDKKKVEEQ
-542 LEEAQQLASQ
+542 LEEAHLLASQ

-580 LTVPGMTFE
+580 LTVSGMTFE

-649 PSHLSFYLEMGDPDV
+649 PSHLAFYLDMDDPDV

-679 FLSNSFKFTT
+679 FLSNAFKFTT
-689 EGSITLGWRHLD
+689 EGSITLGWRYVED
-701 DEAEG
+701 TEG

-767 GSKFFFRLTRFVQCI
+767 GSKFFFRLMRFVQCVVL
-782 VLALTLGLGLLM
+782 VLALCLGVLL
-794 PSSCSGGGAKDDK
+794 PSSCGMHDEKYDK
-807 AVKVLVL
+807 PVKALVL
-814 HSYSRDYV
+814 HSYSRDYE
-822 SYRTFDDVLKGD
+822 SYREFDETLKSTLLQEYASADVRD
-834 FLDEYSNADI
+834 
-844 RYVYMSLENPA
+844 VYLGLENP
-855 TSTDALREEVR
+855 TTPLEDIRNDAR
-866 DSLFDQGWVPDV
+866 DSLFDRGWMPDV
-878 ILVEGDRAAVEFFN
+878 ILIEGDRAAVDFFDSN
-892 AEDKPLA
+892 MK

-912 HPEWERI
+912 HPEWDRI

-959 DSIIREELTQAIARP
+959 DSIIRDELTQSIARP
-974 PFVDDSDFHVKNFYA
+974 PFVDNSDFHVRNFA
-989 TSFDELCKDSIIVLT
+989 DPSFADKCKDSIIVMT
-1004 LSAECPERN
+1004 LSAALPELN
-1013 SSELMDKEDA
+1013 ASVPMDKDVA
-1023 FKHLGMLYTH
+1023 FRHLGMLYTH

-1045 VYARSFVDK
+1045 VFSRSFVDMS
-1054 TGKPQFTAV
+1054 GRPQFTAV

-1076 GYFAGYETVAE
+1076 GYFASYETVAK
-1087 DLARVGVR
+1087 DMADVGVR
-1095 ILDGDDLASFV
+1095 LLNGDDLSSFV
-1106 GLKHEKHFYMDY
+1106 GLKHVKNFYMDY
-1118 AAMKRLGLKYED
+1118 EAMKRLGLKYED
-1130 YSKRFTIVGAP
+1130 YSKHFIIVGAP
-1141 KEVTMPFFSYLTW
+1141 QEVTMPFLSYLTW
-1154 MLIAMVFVVAVLSI
+1154 VLITIVFIVAIMSVMLI
-1168 MLVVYTWNDRT
+1168 VYTWNNRT

-1200 SDSHTIRSEQSVKDI
+1200 SDSHTIRSEQGVKDI

-1238 VHKYEIFADIEKDGN
+1238 VHKYEIYADVDKDGE
-1253 YRWWQLRFVVVHEDG
+1253 YGWWQLRFVVVNEDG
-1268 VESAE
+1268 VENGK
-1273 ESGKHV
+1273 ESGKRV

-1382 KDEFNV
+1382 KDDFNV
-1388 SDLFREI
+1388 SDMFKEI
-1395 ESEWRDLVPDGIV
+1395 ESEWVDLVPDGIT

-1423 RMRVKYVIGQL
+1423 RMRVKYIIGQL
-1434 LSNAFKFTKTGS
+1434 LSNAFKFTKTGNVS
-1446 VAMGLH
+1446 MGLH
-1452 YSLNDDR
+1452 YSLNKDV
-1459 ARLFVTDSGIGIE
+1459 ATLYVSDSGIGVPK
-1472 RDKQEAV
+1472 DKLEAV
-1479 FDLFWKDDGFT
+1479 YDLFWKDDGFT
-1490 QGLGLGLTVARKLAV
+1490 QGLGLGLTVSRKLAE
-1505 GMGLKLTF
+1505 GMGLKLNF
-1513 ESKEGFGSNVALE
+1513 ESKEDFGSNVSLE
-1526 GDAYLKKKDEGQA
+1526 GNAYLKKKDDNA